1 MLFNKHSETKQRFGI
16 RKLTIGATSVLLST
30 LFLTVNNGQK
40 VHAATDET
48 VTNADNKSGTEDNAV
63 TTENSETEDKAQEA
77 ANVTEKTNEDKTAT
91 IEEKQT
97 EVVAKTSEKV
107 GNNATIN
114 KSLEAQASED
124 KTTNAANTEEATKTA
139 NDQKSL
145 LLLTRLKK
153 ANVATSKVAK
163 LAVNIK
169 SAGPSTDG
177 LSDDGLVATDDQG
190 VTLSMNKNTLGEG
203 GQLGNSG
210 ITVKLSGTVSA
221 GDVYNI
227 QVPDFGWGY
236 GIDDSTITTA
246 GALGNFATAKKTNVV
261 IDGQNYANYQ
271 ITFKQGITIDSKGFQ
286 IVLKNGNNYN
296 GQGRPST
303 TIKDGIYDQNIYWS
317 RSSQADPTKI
327 TENSTLSFTRKVETG
342 FNKPTFNL
350 TAPDGNKVTKLEPDT
365 DYQFTLNLNQGT
377 GLNGLTDHTS
387 SQINSARNYGSV
399 ITIPVPGGFVLNQ
412 ALSMQGSQIEDKTT
426 IEQVGGAGGD
436 IIITVPKGSGRQN
449 YEGKPGYKI
458 IGRFTNHPETTTTF
472 TANGNRNGNGNI
484 TVTEKVLTKD
494 GTGTKEIKAVLPPW
508 QITLKGA
515 KDKPSEGEF
524 GVQAWGN
531 NNGNIFTQ
539 TVPTKI
545 ANYFNFTNNSAL
557 AYENNLHL
565 TFDFDDGLAINALS
579 TPKINDID
587 RYGTRS
593 YTYTLTLTDGT
604 KVTGT
609 IDAGGKIDVPTK
621 TMTITAKSHDKDGKE
636 EFKDI
641 VVPVTIK
648 SADLVPNFW
657 AAGAHGDGILNYRTG
672 GNFGT
677 NQLISD
683 ETFMAYGYISDVLN
697 NDLHLP
703 KDTKVKSTLTV
714 SSPAYRPDTK
724 FYATDTQTVMS
735 KDSIKSALWASGKQ
749 DANNRYYSPEID
761 YTKEKYGSIS
771 INVSNDSKKASNRI
785 VEPTFYYVLPAYTNF
800 TGDLTNLLNLN
811 PGITD
816 GDKSKE
822 NIKPK
827 LTSYMVGNQQVI
839 KLDYSGTG
847 FVYDAN
853 KDGNTLPIAI
863 DADAEPGVYK
873 WNVYLFTQTGIVNHD
888 AITNTSDVANKYTQN
903 VVQEAEKAGKSGSL
917 YMIGDG
923 NWEIKTPPVAYAPNT
938 VQGNLDVK
946 SVANGKSDDKGSEE
960 MNYATEIANYSSGSI
975 KDPYMLI
982 NFPQADPVKKCFT
995 FELTGPEKLNSVND
1009 KLTSDDYVVYYS
1021 TEQQD
1026 LPSTKDRGKVP
1037 DMTGYVTS
1045 DQVSDWSKIKSAVIK
1060 FNTTLP
1066 SGSVVGQI
1074 VFKGKDST
1082 LKTDAGKSANFRA
1095 AVMGETLNPFIT
1107 ENTTITVVGKST
1119 VNTRLHYKD
1128 TDGQD
1133 HYINVPTMAKEYNDN
1148 VDTMNSSDFDPNS
1161 IPKELVPDHY
1171 ELVANQT
1178 PSIIN
1183 NEDGNSKDAKAEF
1196 NKTVTYAFDGDI
1208 VQFEL
1213 APKIDKATQSIKH
1226 VVHFVT
1232 NDSSAHQL
1240 FDDQA
1245 VDVTVTQAT
1254 NEVTGKKTYAASYME
1269 NGKEVSLSVTK
1280 LDDGQISIT
1289 FPAATIPS
1297 SKEYYVVD
1305 NTKDQAN
1312 ALTHTFTFTAN
1323 SNPTIEN
1330 FVKYAPVKQELQVQV
1345 YDDDSKK
1352 ALDTKDTG
1360 ATVDFIG
1367 NSNAPFPTD
1376 DLQANLNKLKTYYE
1390 AKHYIVTLPSAS
1402 GSFDD
1407 TNNGPGKDNDVQVIE
1422 VHLTHAKDVKTEQV
1436 NAVRNVTYSG
1446 AGDLTPAEKT
1456 DTAQNV
1462 FSRTVT
1468 TDLVTNIVTKSQW
1481 TGSHTFAGIDTP
1493 SVAGYHSDKAVAG
1506 NIEVTADSLN
1516 KANEATLAKLMK
1528 NGVVVSDHVT
1538 YAPDHQELKI
1548 RVHDDTTNQD
1558 LSPVTAQSD
1567 LKEHGTTIA
1576 ISADGHTDEATPA
1589 DFSNNI
1595 DELKK
1600 YYESKGYKIV
1610 STSEVPAKF
1619 DNTSNGDSLTDKTP
1633 QYVDIHLEHAL
1644 KLEKESKEITRTI
1657 NFYDQDQNKLIHD
1670 ANPNLPQ
1677 YQQTVTQIVKFE
1689 RYIVRDE
1696 VTGQIIGY
1704 ATPSQV
1710 TFNNGKA
1717 QLAQKDDYTHA
1728 TGESSDKTAGFVSPA
1743 NYDKYNSYNN
1753 YDLSRYGY
1761 EAPTDVD
1768 GNSYSQVAAATP
1780 KPTDSNSVVNV
1791 YYREKVV
1798 TVTVDN
1804 PPTPGTPIVSGSDVR
1819 YPKND
1824 WNKQAATSESTRII
1838 HYIYDDKTFVNGKNV
1853 SLQPVPGL
1861 NDIKQAVTY
1870 AQSATINLVTGEVH
1884 YRGDWEPYSSS
1895 TTNQKGEVT
1904 TTKDSDSYAKV
1915 SSPNYKTNP
1924 ELKGY
1929 TPHQEIVNAANA
1941 THGANAGDVFVR
1953 YVANKSLV
1961 QVEYVD
1967 KDTGDTLKVDKKTGK
1982 SGETFTYST
1991 ADLIKEY
1998 EKQGYKLDHDGYTAN
2013 DGDLNQS
2020 TFDSYDDVPDDQY
2033 PAEIKQKWT
2042 VSLKHK
2048 TIPVT
2053 SDQPKDSTEKITTPD
2068 GYDHNYPNGVGQN
2081 DLNNTVKRTISF
2093 IYTDKPEQAFPSVEQ
2108 DVSYK
2113 RDATI
2118 DLVKL
2123 AKGDKDAVTYSNWE
2137 PAEAGKESFDKNE
2150 VKVVSGYIA
2159 DYEVVP
2165 SQDVPKDKTGKAEN
2179 GQNVVVRYSPVG
2191 KIIPV
2196 YKNGTRIPKAPN
2208 PSYNNDFKDPTRITN
2223 TPVPE
2228 IPGYHAEIS
2237 EVTPDP
2243 DNPGKDT
2250 EVVYVKNKQTIDL
2263 TYVDT
2268 TTNTTLTTQAN
2279 VAQGDSD
2286 SAIPASVT
2294 DTLRATTQS
2303 YLDKGYVVDDSKT
2316 PATVPA
2322 NFDSSSQNPDGT
2334 DAVHQVVTV
2343 YLKHGKETI
2352 TSDDPKNPGDPIN
2365 EKDPNGAKYPP
2376 EASKSNLAISSQNI
2390 VHYEGAGEQTP
2401 KESVV
2406 KDNNTLTRT
2415 VTIDKVTGK
2424 VLEISAWQGEK
2435 NYENVAT
2442 PVVNGYFAD
2451 KKTAGESKVTT
2462 ADVER
2467 AKDGMITNETTV
2479 VYKPMGKI
2487 IPVDKKG
2494 NPIPNSPRP
2503 IFNNDPQ
2510 DPTKASK
2517 TNTPEIPGYH
2527 LEKSDETVITPDNPG
2542 KDREVVYVADN
2553 QKVLI
2558 QVYDKDS
2565 KTPDQPLDTGKTNVT
2580 VSFNGDSFTNF
2591 PTSAATSVDDLIKYY
2606 GSRGYK
2612 VKNKPTAEELAA
2624 KFDGDQ
2630 TVDQYLKLT
2639 LVHDTETITGENPKK
2654 VGDPINP
2661 ADPDSKKY
2669 GEQTSKENLVI
2680 ASEVIIEYEDAGDNT
2695 PKPLI
2700 RNNDTTLTRSVT
2712 IDKVTG
2718 NVLSTTDWTGG
2729 TNYPGVATLKIPGY
2743 TADLESAGKVSI
2755 TPADHKD
2762 AVNGVI
2768 TRKFK
2773 VVYTPE
2779 KQELQLK
2786 VYDQDLDKYLGGTD
2800 SFYGLTD
2807 QEVGE
2812 DPQTRLDELKKQFAE
2827 WGYGIVGVPEL
2838 AKNYDNTEN
2847 GISDQ
2852 DNKPQVFVLVVKHH
2866 IETVTPDDPKTPD
2879 DKIPSTNQNY
2889 PGGLTETDLSKTITR
2904 TIIVHMPDGSTKEI
2918 KQEVVYTRTATVDSV
2933 TKEVTYTDWTS
2944 KNSNWSEY
2952 QSPDIPGY
2960 TVDIEKVELAKVPV
2974 DGHDVTV
2981 EINYTA
2987 DPVPDEPVN
2996 PSNPGNPGTTTP
3008 DQPQQ
3013 PGKPTDPTKPSEP
3026 NKPSKPGQPTNPDHP
3041 TKPTKPVTP
3050 AKPDQTHD
3058 QHGKVNG
3065 KTDLNG
3071 FVHGISDEKA
3081 GAVAGASDNAQAGT
3095 KKLPQTSGESGWQAS
3110 LLGMGL
3116 FFISLFG
3123 FKKKKEDE

>member
-1 MLFNKHSETKQRFGI
+1 MLFNKHAETKQRFGI

-30 LFLTVNNGQK
+30 LFLTINNSQK
-40 VHAATDET
+40 AQAATAENGSSTTSSLEQKDS
-48 VTNADNKSGTEDNAV
+48 KSTSN
-63 TTENSETEDKAQEA
+63 Q
-77 ANVTEKTNEDKTAT
+77 NVTDPSAGNTQNSSPNQNRGGTADTTNGVEKTSATSDTAENTAKNTAT
-91 IEEKQT
+91 T
-97 EVVAKTSEKV
+97 DLD
-107 GNNATIN
+107 G
-114 KSLEAQASED
+114 
-124 KTTNAANTEEATKTA
+124 KTA
-139 NDQKSL
+139 NEAAINKEVTDKP
-145 LLLTRLKK
+145 LKDDGQDK
-153 ANVATSKVAK
+153 AAVEKVAAANMK
-163 LAVNIK
+163 FAAK
-169 SAGPSTDG
+169 PPASPSTPV
-177 LSDDGLVATDDQG
+177 LSQDSHDKNMS
-190 VTLSMNKNTLGEG
+190 LS
-203 GQLGNSG
+203 
-210 ITVKLSGTVSA
+210 
-221 GDVYNI
+221 
-227 QVPDFGWGY
+227 
-236 GIDDSTITTA
+236 
-246 GALGNFATAKKTNVV
+246 
-261 IDGQNYANYQ
+261 
-271 ITFKQGITIDSKGFQ
+271 
-286 IVLKNGNNYN
+286 
-296 GQGRPST
+296 
-303 TIKDGIYDQNIYWS
+303 
-317 RSSQADPTKI
+317 
-327 TENSTLSFTRKVETG
+327 
-342 FNKPTFNL
+342 
-350 TAPDGNKVTKLEPDT
+350 
-365 DYQFTLNLNQGT
+365 
-377 GLNGLTDHTS
+377 
-387 SQINSARNYGSV
+387 INSAELSNKTYDPEVITLNATNVHAGDKIVIKVKKGSAYDLKGENLPVGTVTFHDKDDYRVYELNITATGGKLAYKIIATKYNNYWGQPAPMPDTGVTNKDIQWSVNGQDQAPLSFKQTIIPQLTADTVYIANSYGAGYGAVSSTIKKVIPNQDYNFVYKMTENNGIIHDGSYASNNIHSAVNYGST
-399 ITIPVPGGFVLNQ
+399 ITIPVPENFLLNHDTTIK
-412 ALSMQGSQIEDKTT
+412 ANTELGLIDKGNADSQIT
-426 IEQVGGAGGD
+426 ITQAGIGQD
-436 IIITVPKGSGRQN
+436 IIITVPKGRSKQGADGQQPYVLNGKFVYDQNNLPEHDTTVEAKGNSVIDQTYTADGQKIQATGGVFKVTIAGKDYKPQSGDLN
-449 YEGKPGYKI
+449 LGVGGAVNNNELLLDSNPTNDPKVVNWFTYNNNSNGITDAKI
-458 IGRFTNHPETTTTF
+458 QLDLADGLHVTGIKTPKDLGTIYN
-472 TANGNRNGNGNI
+472 NIGNI
-484 TVTEKVLTKD
+484 K
-494 GTGTKEIKAVLPPW
+494 
-508 QITLKGA
+508 
-515 KDKPSEGEF
+515 
-524 GVQAWGN
+524 
-531 NNGNIFTQ
+531 
-539 TVPTKI
+539 
-545 ANYFNFTNNSAL
+545 
-557 AYENNLHL
+557 
-565 TFDFDDGLAINALS
+565 
-579 TPKINDID
+579 
-587 RYGTRS
+587 S
-593 YTYTLTLTDGT
+593 YTYEITLTNGKKVTGTVTAGETVSSTDNVGIRSIIFTPDTKTIGRNTKTDGLPNVGKISDQTANLSQNLFIAYGNLNDTYDDGT
-604 KVTGT
+604 KVKVDDKLTSSIT
-609 IDAGGKIDVPTK
+609 IFGSNF
-621 TMTITAKSHDKDGKE
+621 KSKPDG
-636 EFKDI
+636 
-641 VVPVTIK
+641 
-648 SADLVPNFW
+648 
-657 AAGAHGDGILNYRTG
+657 
-672 GNFGT
+672 
-677 NQLISD
+677 
-683 ETFMAYGYISDVLN
+683 
-697 NDLHLP
+697 
-703 KDTKVKSTLTV
+703 TKVV
-714 SSPAYRPDTK
+714 SYTASG
-724 FYATDTQTVMS
+724 TQTIIDSS
-735 KDSIKSALWASGKQ
+735 KFTASLGTWTYQPSTNPGQQSAGEISLNGGGSG
-749 DANNRYYSPEID
+749 NYSYI
-761 YTKEKYGSIS
+761 Y
-771 INVSNDSKKASNRI
+771 
-785 VEPTFYYVLPAYTNF
+785 EPIFYYVVPGNAVFSGNSV
-800 TGDLTNLLNLN
+800 DRLNKN
-811 PGITD
+811 GNQSPSPIV
-816 GDKSKE
+816 
-822 NIKPK
+822 
-827 LTSYMVGNQQVI
+827 TSYLVNGHQIVKVDYTGTNYQYNTATGANDSLHLDNANNQ
-839 KLDYSGTG
+839 TG
-847 FVYDAN
+847 
-853 KDGNTLPIAI
+853 KTLPWEVYIYSKDIKIVTSGAKGQFLT
-863 DADAEPGVYK
+863 ASDAE
-873 WNVYLFTQTGIVNHD
+873 
-888 AITNTSDVANKYTQN
+888 
-903 VVQEAEKAGKSGSL
+903 KSGSSL
-917 YMIGDG
+917 KLDPNKFYYIGGG
-923 NWEIKTPPVAYAPNT
+923 NWTTATASAMVMA
-938 VQGNLDVK
+938 D
-946 SVANGKSDDKGSEE
+946 SANGNKNNGLYFQQASSDDKGTNQMSFRVNVV
-960 MNYATEIANYSSGSI
+960 NYDTQSDLRDAVGFVNLPTIGYNNSTLNFSLSGPVDAN
-975 KDPYMLI
+975 DQTVL
-982 NFPQADPVKKCFT
+982 
-995 FELTGPEKLNSVND
+995 
-1009 KLTSDDYVVYYS
+1009 YS
-1021 TEQQD
+1021 TTTTD
-1026 LPSTKDRGKVP
+1026 LPTDLHTKTPSTDNFLTEDQVKEKIAKGEMSWSDIKSIAIKYDTVKANTATKDIYIHGIDKNIA
-1037 DMTGYVTS
+1037 
-1045 DQVSDWSKIKSAVIK
+1045 Q
-1060 FNTTLP
+1060 
-1066 SGSVVGQI
+1066 
-1074 VFKGKDST
+1074 
-1082 LKTDAGKSANFRA
+1082 DAGKVGKLAWGLYGGNGMPPLVNKNASK
-1095 AVMGETLNPFIT
+1095 
-1107 ENTTITVVGKST
+1107 ITVSGTST
-1119 VNTRLHYKD
+1119 IDVRLHYKD
-1128 TDGQD
+1128 PDKKDQ
-1133 HYINVPTMAKEYNDN
+1133 YINVPSMSKTYKDNDN
-1148 VDTMNSSDFDPNS
+1148 DHPMNESDFSQYS
-1161 IPKELVPDHY
+1161 IPTELIPKGY
-1171 ELVANQT
+1171 ELVLKDGQAVK
-1178 PSIIN
+1178 SIIN
-1183 NEDGNSKDAKAEF
+1183 NGGKTWTTDAPDGSAQF
-1196 NKTVTYAFDGDI
+1196 GKTVIYNFDHDT

-1213 APKIDKATQSIKH
+1213 TPKIDKATQSIKH

-1305 NTKDQAN
+1305 NTEDQAN

-1323 SNPTIEN
+1323 SNSTIEN
-1330 FVKYAPVKQELQVQV
+1330 FIKYAPVKQKLQVQV
-1345 YDDDSKK
+1345 YDDDSKT

-1360 ATVDFIG
+1360 AKIEFIG
-1367 NSNAPFPTD
+1367 NSNAAFPTN
-1376 DLQANLNKLKTYYE
+1376 LQTNLDKLKTYYE
-1390 AKHYIVTLPSAS
+1390 GKNYIVTLPSAS
-1402 GSFDD
+1402 GNFDD
-1407 TNNGPGKDNDVQVIE
+1407 TDNGPDKDKKVQVIE

-1468 TDLVTNIVTKSQW
+1468 TDKVTNEVTKSQW
-1481 TGSHTFAGIDTP
+1481 TGSHTFAGVATP
-1493 SVAGYHSDKAVAG
+1493 AVSGYHADKALAG

-1516 KANEATLAKLMK
+1516 KADTATLAELMK

-1567 LKEHGTTIA
+1567 LKDTIA

-1595 DELKK
+1595 DKLKK
-1600 YYESKGYKIV
+1600 YYKSKGYEIV

-1619 DNTSNGDSLTDKTP
+1619 DNTSNGTSTTDKTP

-1677 YQQTVTQIVKFE
+1677 YQQTVTQIVKFD

-1710 TFNNGKA
+1710 TVDSTGQA
-1717 QLAQKDDYTHA
+1717 QLVQKDGYTHA

-1780 KPTDSNSVVNV
+1780 KATDSDSVVNV
-1791 YYREKVV
+1791 YYHEKVV

-1804 PPTPGTPIVSGSDVR
+1804 PPTPGTPIVPGSDVR

-1824 WNKQAATSESTRII
+1824 WNKQTATSESTRII
-1838 HYIYDDKTFVNGKNV
+1838 HYIYDDNTFVNGKDV
-1853 SLQPVPGL
+1853 SRQPVPGL
-1861 NDIKQAVTY
+1861 DDIKQTVTFT
-1870 AQSATINLVTGEVH
+1870 QSAKINLVTGVVS
-1884 YRGDWEPYSSS
+1884 YQGDWKP
-1895 TTNQKGEVT
+1895 
-1904 TTKDSDSYAKV
+1904 KDSSIYAEV
-1915 SSPNYKTNP
+1915 VSPNYKTNP
-1924 ELKGY
+1924 SLTGY
-1929 TPHQEIVNAANA
+1929 TPHQEIVNAAKA
-1941 THGANAGDVFVR
+1941 TYGANAGDVFVR
-1953 YVANKSLV
+1953 YVANNSLV

-1998 EKQGYKLDHDGYTAN
+1998 EKQGYELDHDGYTLN
-2013 DGDLNQS
+2013 DGHLNQL
-2020 TFDSYDDVPDDQY
+2020 TFDSYDDVTYGQY

-2042 VSLKHK
+2042 VYLTHK
-2048 TIPVT
+2048 KLTVT
-2053 SDQPKDSTEKITTPD
+2053 SDQPKDSTEKITTSH
-2068 GYDHNYPNGVGQN
+2068 GYDHNYPSGVGQN

-2093 IYTDKPEQAFPSVEQ
+2093 VYTDKPDGPFPFPSVEQ
-2108 DVSYK
+2108 DVSYRRK
-2113 RDATI
+2113 ATI

-2137 PAEAGKESFDKNE
+2137 PAEAGKESFTKNPVP
-2150 VKVVSGYIA
+2150 VKTSYVA

-2179 GQNVVVRYSPVG
+2179 GQNVVVKYSPVG

-2196 YKNGTRIPKAPN
+2196 DKEGNTIPGAPT
-2208 PSYNNDFKDPTRITN
+2208 PSYSNDSHDPTKVTN

-2237 EVTPDP
+2237 EVTP
-2243 DNPGKDT
+2243 NPNKPVENT
-2250 EVVYVKNKQTIDL
+2250 KVVYVKNKQTIDL

-2268 TTNTTLTTQAN
+2268 TTNKTLTTQAN

-2294 DTLRATTQS
+2294 DTLNATTQS
-2303 YLDKGYVVDDSKT
+2303 YLDKGYVIDASK
-2316 PATVPA
+2316 PQATVPT

-2334 DAVHQVVTV
+2334 DAEHQVVTV
-2343 YLKHGKETI
+2343 YLTHGKETI
-2352 TSDDPKNPGDPIN
+2352 TANDPKNPGDPIN

-2376 EASKSNLAISSQNI
+2376 EASKSNLTISSQNI
-2390 VHYEGAGEQTP
+2390 VHYKGAGEQTP
-2401 KESVV
+2401 KDSVV
-2406 KDNNTLTRT
+2406 TDDNTLTRT
-2415 VTIDKVTGK
+2415 VTIDKVTGD
-2424 VLEISAWQGEK
+2424 VLPETSAWQGEK
-2435 NYENVAT
+2435 DYDDVAT
-2442 PVVNGYFAD
+2442 PVVTGYFAD
-2451 KKTAGESKVTT
+2451 KKTAGESKATT

-2467 AKDGMITNETTV
+2467 AKDGVITNETTV

-2487 IPVDKKG
+2487 IPVDKNG

-2527 LEKSDETVITPDNPG
+2527 TEISEVTPDPDNPG
-2542 KDREVVYVADN
+2542 KDREVVYVADS

-2565 KTPDQPLDTGKTNVT
+2565 KTPNQPLDTSKTNVT

-2591 PTSAATSVDDLIKYY
+2591 PTSAATSVDDLIKYCE
-2606 GSRGYK
+2606 SCGYK
-2612 VKNKPTAEELAA
+2612 VENKPTAEELAA
-2624 KFDGDQ
+2624 KFDGDK

-2680 ASEVIIEYEDAGDNT
+2680 ASEVTIDYDGAGKKT
-2695 PKPLI
+2695 PTKSV
-2700 RNNDTTLTRSVT
+2700 RTNDRALTRSVT

-2718 NVLSTTDWTGG
+2718 AVISTSDWTGG
-2729 TNYPGVATLKIPGY
+2729 ANYDAVTTPKIPGY
-2743 TADLESAGKVSI
+2743 TADLESAGKASI
-2755 TPADHKD
+2755 TPADYND

-2786 VYDQDLDKYLGGTD
+2786 IYDQDLDKYLGGTD
-2800 SFYGLTD
+2800 SFYGWTD

-2827 WGYGIVGVPEL
+2827 WGFDIVEVPKL

-2847 GISDQ
+2847 GTSDQ
-2852 DNKPQVFVLVVKHH
+2852 DNKSQVFVLVVKHH
-2866 IETVTPDDPKTPD
+2866 IETVTPDDPKTPE
-2879 DKIPSTNQNY
+2879 DKIPNTNQNY
-2889 PGGLTETDLSKTITR
+2889 PSGLTETDLSKTITR

-3026 NKPSKPGQPTNPDHP
+3026 NKPSNPGRPTNPNHP

-3058 QHGKVNG
+3058 QHSKVNG
-3065 KTDLNG
+3065 ETDLNG
-3071 FVHGISDEKA
+3071 FVDGISDEKA
-3081 GAVAGASDNAQAGT
+3081 GAVAGASDNAQAGA

>member
-1 MLFNKHSETKQRFGI
+1 MLFNKHAETKQRFGI

-30 LFLTVNNGQK
+30 LFLTINNSQK
-40 VHAATDET
+40 AQAATAENGSST
-48 VTNADNKSGTEDNAV
+48 TNSNNYLEQKDSKSTGN
-63 TTENSETEDKAQEA
+63 Q
-77 ANVTEKTNEDKTAT
+77 NVTDQSAGNAQNSSPNQNRGGTTDTTNGVEKTSATSDTAENTAT
-91 IEEKQT
+91 T
-97 EVVAKTSEKV
+97 DLD
-107 GNNATIN
+107 G
-114 KSLEAQASED
+114 
-124 KTTNAANTEEATKTA
+124 KTA
-139 NDQKSL
+139 NEAAINKEVTDKP
-145 LLLTRLKK
+145 LKDDGQDK
-153 ANVATSKVAK
+153 AAAANMKFAAK
-163 LAVNIK
+163 PPA
-169 SAGPSTDG
+169 SPSTPA
-177 LSDDGLVATDDQG
+177 LSQDSHDKNMS
-190 VTLSMNKNTLGEG
+190 LS
-203 GQLGNSG
+203 
-210 ITVKLSGTVSA
+210 
-221 GDVYNI
+221 
-227 QVPDFGWGY
+227 
-236 GIDDSTITTA
+236 
-246 GALGNFATAKKTNVV
+246 
-261 IDGQNYANYQ
+261 
-271 ITFKQGITIDSKGFQ
+271 
-286 IVLKNGNNYN
+286 
-296 GQGRPST
+296 
-303 TIKDGIYDQNIYWS
+303 
-317 RSSQADPTKI
+317 
-327 TENSTLSFTRKVETG
+327 
-342 FNKPTFNL
+342 
-350 TAPDGNKVTKLEPDT
+350 
-365 DYQFTLNLNQGT
+365 
-377 GLNGLTDHTS
+377 
-387 SQINSARNYGSV
+387 INSAELSNKTYDPEVITLNATNVHAGDKIVIKVKKGSAYDLKGENLPVGTVTFHDKDDYRVYELNITATGGKLAYKIIATKYNNYWGQPSPMPDTGVTNKDIQWSVNGQDQAPLSFKQTIIPQLTADTVYIANSYGAGYGAVSSTIKKVIPNQDYNFVYKMTENNGIIHDGSYASNNIHSAVNYGST
-399 ITIPVPGGFVLNQ
+399 ITIPVPENFLLNHDTTIK
-412 ALSMQGSQIEDKTT
+412 ANTELGLIDKGNADSQIT
-426 IEQVGGAGGD
+426 ITQAGIGQD
-436 IIITVPKGSGRQN
+436 IIITVPKGRSKQGADGQQPYVLNGKFVYDQNNLPEHDTTVEAKGNSVIDQTYTADGQKIQATGGVFKVTIAGKDYKPQSGDLN
-449 YEGKPGYKI
+449 LGVGGAVNNNELLLDSNPTNDPKVVNWFTYNNNSNGITDAKI
-458 IGRFTNHPETTTTF
+458 QLDLADGLHVTGIKTPKDLGTIYN
-472 TANGNRNGNGNI
+472 NIGNI
-484 TVTEKVLTKD
+484 K
-494 GTGTKEIKAVLPPW
+494 
-508 QITLKGA
+508 
-515 KDKPSEGEF
+515 
-524 GVQAWGN
+524 
-531 NNGNIFTQ
+531 
-539 TVPTKI
+539 
-545 ANYFNFTNNSAL
+545 
-557 AYENNLHL
+557 
-565 TFDFDDGLAINALS
+565 
-579 TPKINDID
+579 
-587 RYGTRS
+587 S
-593 YTYTLTLTDGT
+593 YTYEITLTNGKKVTGTVTAGETVSSTDNVGIRSIIFTPDTKTIGRNTKTDGLPNVGKISDQTANLSQNLFIAYGNLNDTYDDGTTKVKVDDKLTSSITIFGSNFKSKPDGT
-604 KVTGT
+604 KV
-609 IDAGGKIDVPTK
+609 VSH
-621 TMTITAKSHDKDGKE
+621 TASG
-636 EFKDI
+636 
-641 VVPVTIK
+641 
-648 SADLVPNFW
+648 
-657 AAGAHGDGILNYRTG
+657 
-672 GNFGT
+672 
-677 NQLISD
+677 
-683 ETFMAYGYISDVLN
+683 
-697 NDLHLP
+697 
-703 KDTKVKSTLTV
+703 
-714 SSPAYRPDTK
+714 
-724 FYATDTQTVMS
+724 TQTIIDSS
-735 KDSIKSALWASGKQ
+735 KFTASLGTWTHQPHTNPGQQNAGEIALSGGGSG
-749 DANNRYYSPEID
+749 NYSYI
-761 YTKEKYGSIS
+761 Y
-771 INVSNDSKKASNRI
+771 
-785 VEPTFYYVLPAYTNF
+785 EPIFYYVVPGNAVFSGNSV
-800 TGDLTNLLNLN
+800 DRLNKN
-811 PGITD
+811 GNQSPSPIV
-816 GDKSKE
+816 
-822 NIKPK
+822 
-827 LTSYMVGNQQVI
+827 TSYLVNGHQIVKVDYTGTNYQYNTATGANDSLHLDNANNQ
-839 KLDYSGTG
+839 TG
-847 FVYDAN
+847 
-853 KDGNTLPIAI
+853 KTLPWEVYIYSKDIKIVTSGAKGQFLT
-863 DADAEPGVYK
+863 ASDAE
-873 WNVYLFTQTGIVNHD
+873 
-888 AITNTSDVANKYTQN
+888 
-903 VVQEAEKAGKSGSL
+903 KSGSSL
-917 YMIGDG
+917 KLDPNKFYYIGGG
-923 NWEIKTPPVAYAPNT
+923 NWTTATASAMVMA
-938 VQGNLDVK
+938 D
-946 SVANGKSDDKGSEE
+946 SANGNKNNGLYFQQASSDDKGTNQMSFRVNVV
-960 MNYATEIANYSSGSI
+960 NYDTQSDLRDAVGFVNLPTIGYNNSTLNFSLSGPVDAN
-975 KDPYMLI
+975 DQTVL
-982 NFPQADPVKKCFT
+982 
-995 FELTGPEKLNSVND
+995 
-1009 KLTSDDYVVYYS
+1009 YS
-1021 TEQQD
+1021 TTTTD
-1026 LPSTKDRGKVP
+1026 LPTDLHTKTPSTDNFLTEDQVKEKIAKGEMSWSDIKSIAIKYDTVKANTATKDIYIHGIDKNIA
-1037 DMTGYVTS
+1037 
-1045 DQVSDWSKIKSAVIK
+1045 Q
-1060 FNTTLP
+1060 
-1066 SGSVVGQI
+1066 
-1074 VFKGKDST
+1074 
-1082 LKTDAGKSANFRA
+1082 DAGKVGKLAWGLYGGNGMPPLVNKNASK
-1095 AVMGETLNPFIT
+1095 
-1107 ENTTITVVGKST
+1107 ITVSGTST
-1119 VNTRLHYKD
+1119 IDVRLHYKD
-1128 TDGQD
+1128 PDKKDQ
-1133 HYINVPTMAKEYNDN
+1133 YINVPSMSKTYKDNDN
-1148 VDTMNSSDFDPNS
+1148 DHPMNESDFSQYS
-1161 IPKELVPDHY
+1161 IPTELIPKGY
-1171 ELVANQT
+1171 ELVLKDGQAVK
-1178 PSIIN
+1178 SIIN
-1183 NEDGNSKDAKAEF
+1183 NGGKTWTTDAPDGSAQF
-1196 NKTVTYAFDGDI
+1196 GKTVIYNFDHDT

-1213 APKIDKATQSIKH
+1213 TPKIDNATQSIKH

-1254 NEVTGKKTYAASYME
+1254 NEVTGQKTYAASYME
-1269 NGKEVSLSVTK
+1269 NRKKVDLSVTK

-1305 NTKDQAN
+1305 NTEDQAN

-1323 SNPTIEN
+1323 SNSTIEN

-1345 YDDDSKK
+1345 YDDDSKTT
-1352 ALDTKDTG
+1352 LDTTDTG

-1367 NSNAPFPTD
+1367 NSNAAFPTD
-1376 DLQANLNKLKTYYE
+1376 DLQTNLDKLKTYYE
-1390 AKHYIVTLPSAS
+1390 GKNYIVTLPSAS
-1402 GSFDD
+1402 GNFDD
-1407 TNNGPGKDNDVQVIE
+1407 TDNGPDKDKKVQVIE

-1468 TDLVTNIVTKSQW
+1468 TDLVTDIVTRSQW

-1493 SVAGYHSDKAVAG
+1493 SVAGYHADKALAG
-1506 NIEVTADSLN
+1506 NIEVTADKLN
-1516 KANEATLAKLMK
+1516 NADEATLADWMK

-1548 RVHDDTTNQD
+1548 RVHDDTTD
-1558 LSPVTAQSD
+1558 SELSPVTAQSE

-1576 ISADGHTDEATPA
+1576 ISADGHTDEPTPA

-1657 NFYDQDQNKLIHD
+1657 NFYDQDKNQLIQD

-1677 YQQTVTQIVKFE
+1677 YQQTVTQIVKFD

-1710 TFNNGKA
+1710 TVDDTGQA
-1717 QLAQKDDYTHA
+1717 QLVQKDGYTHK

-1743 NYDKYNSYNN
+1743 SYGSYGKYNN

-1780 KPTDSNSVVNV
+1780 KPTDSNSVVNI
-1791 YYREKVV
+1791 YYHEKVV

-1804 PPTPGTPIVSGSDVR
+1804 PPTPGTPIAPGSDVR

-1824 WNKQAATSESTRII
+1824 WNKQTATSESTRII
-1838 HYIYDDKTFVNGKNV
+1838 HYIYDKNTFVNGTNV
-1853 SLQPVPGL
+1853 SDQPVPGL
-1861 NDIKQAVTY
+1861 HDIKQTVTY

-1884 YRGDWEPYSSS
+1884 YQGYWEPYSSS

-1904 TTKDSDSYAKV
+1904 TTKDSDIYDEV

-1929 TPHQEIVNAANA
+1929 TPHQEIVNAAKA

-1953 YVANKSLV
+1953 YVANNSLV

-1998 EKQGYKLDHDGYTAN
+1998 EKQGYELDHDGYTAN

-2020 TFDSYDDVPDDQY
+2020 TFDLYDGVPAGQY

-2042 VSLKHK
+2042 VYLTHK
-2048 TIPVT
+2048 KLTVT
-2053 SDQPKDSTEKITTPD
+2053 SDQPKDSTEKITTSH
-2068 GYDHNYPNGVGQN
+2068 GYDHNYPSGVGQN

-2093 IYTDKPEQAFPSVEQ
+2093 VYTDKPEQAFPSVEQ

-2137 PAEAGKESFDKNE
+2137 PTEAGKESFDKNE
-2150 VKVVSGYIA
+2150 VKVVHGYVA

-2243 DNPGKDT
+2243 DNPDKDT
-2250 EVVYVKNKQTIDL
+2250 EVVYV
-2263 TYVDT
+2263 
-2268 TTNTTLTTQAN
+2268 A
-2279 VAQGDSD
+2279 DS
-2286 SAIPASVT
+2286 
-2294 DTLRATTQS
+2294 
-2303 YLDKGYVVDDSKT
+2303 
-2316 PATVPA
+2316 
-2322 NFDSSSQNPDGT
+2322 
-2334 DAVHQVVTV
+2334 
-2343 YLKHGKETI
+2343 
-2352 TSDDPKNPGDPIN
+2352 
-2365 EKDPNGAKYPP
+2365 
-2376 EASKSNLAISSQNI
+2376 
-2390 VHYEGAGEQTP
+2390 
-2401 KESVV
+2401 
-2406 KDNNTLTRT
+2406 
-2415 VTIDKVTGK
+2415 
-2424 VLEISAWQGEK
+2424 
-2435 NYENVAT
+2435 
-2442 PVVNGYFAD
+2442 
-2451 KKTAGESKVTT
+2451 
-2462 ADVER
+2462 
-2467 AKDGMITNETTV
+2467 
-2479 VYKPMGKI
+2479 
-2487 IPVDKKG
+2487 
-2494 NPIPNSPRP
+2494 
-2503 IFNNDPQ
+2503 
-2510 DPTKASK
+2510 
-2517 TNTPEIPGYH
+2517 
-2527 LEKSDETVITPDNPG
+2527 
-2542 KDREVVYVADN
+2542 

-2565 KTPDQPLDTGKTNVT
+2565 KTPNQPLDTSKTNVT

-2606 GSRGYK
+2606 ESCGYK
-2612 VKNKPTAEELAA
+2612 VENKPTAEELAA
-2624 KFDGDQ
+2624 KFDGDK

-2680 ASEVIIEYEDAGDNT
+2680 ASEVTIDYDGAGKKT
-2695 PKPLI
+2695 PTKSV
-2700 RNNDTTLTRSVT
+2700 RTNDRALTRSVT

-2718 NVLSTTDWTGG
+2718 AVISTSDWTGG
-2729 TNYPGVATLKIPGY
+2729 ANYDAVTTPKIPGY
-2743 TADLESAGKVSI
+2743 TADLESAGKASI
-2755 TPADHKD
+2755 TPADYND

-2768 TRKFK
+2768 TRKVK

-2786 VYDQDLDKYLGGTD
+2786 VYDQDLDKYLGKTD

-2827 WGYGIVGVPEL
+2827 RGFDIVEVPEL

-2847 GISDQ
+2847 GTSDQ

-2879 DKIPSTNQNY
+2879 DKIPNTNQNY

-2944 KNSNWSEY
+2944 KNSNWPEY
-2952 QSPDIPGY
+2952 QSPDVPGY

-3026 NKPSKPGQPTNPDHP
+3026 NKPSKPGRPTNPNRP

-3058 QHGKVNG
+3058 QYSKVNG
-3065 KTDLNG
+3065 ETDLNG

-3081 GAVAGASDNAQAGT
+3081 GAVAGASDNAQAGA

>member
-1 MLFNKHSETKQRFGI
+1 MLFNKHAETKQRFGI

-30 LFLTVNNGQK
+30 LFLTINNSQK
-40 VHAATDET
+40 VQAATAENGSSTTNSNNYLEQKDSKST
-48 VTNADNKSGTEDNAV
+48 SNQNVTDPSAGNTQNSSPNQNRGGTADTTNGVEKTSATSDTAENTAKNTATTDLDGKTANEAAINKEVTDKPLKDDGQDKAKAADNKVA
-63 TTENSETEDKAQEA
+63 A
-77 ANVTEKTNEDKTAT
+77 ANMKFAAKPAASTSTPVLSQDSHDK
-91 IEEKQT
+91 
-97 EVVAKTSEKV
+97 SM
-107 GNNATIN
+107 
-114 KSLEAQASED
+114 SLS
-124 KTTNAANTEEATKTA
+124 
-139 NDQKSL
+139 
-145 LLLTRLKK
+145 
-153 ANVATSKVAK
+153 
-163 LAVNIK
+163 
-169 SAGPSTDG
+169 
-177 LSDDGLVATDDQG
+177 
-190 VTLSMNKNTLGEG
+190 
-203 GQLGNSG
+203 
-210 ITVKLSGTVSA
+210 
-221 GDVYNI
+221 
-227 QVPDFGWGY
+227 
-236 GIDDSTITTA
+236 
-246 GALGNFATAKKTNVV
+246 
-261 IDGQNYANYQ
+261 
-271 ITFKQGITIDSKGFQ
+271 
-286 IVLKNGNNYN
+286 
-296 GQGRPST
+296 
-303 TIKDGIYDQNIYWS
+303 
-317 RSSQADPTKI
+317 
-327 TENSTLSFTRKVETG
+327 
-342 FNKPTFNL
+342 
-350 TAPDGNKVTKLEPDT
+350 
-365 DYQFTLNLNQGT
+365 
-377 GLNGLTDHTS
+377 
-387 SQINSARNYGSV
+387 INSAELSNKTYDPEVITLNATNVHAGDEIVIKVKRGSAYYLTGENLPVGTVTYHDQDDGYRVYELNITASGKFKYKITAEKYNNYHGQPSPMPDTGVTNKDIQWSVNGQDQAQLSFKQTIIPQLTADTVYIANSYGAGYGAVSSTIKKVIPNQDYNFVYKMTESNGIIHDGSYASNNIHSAVNYGST
-399 ITIPVPGGFVLNQ
+399 ITIPVPENFLLNHDTTIK
-412 ALSMQGSQIEDKTT
+412 ANTELGLIDKGNANSQIT
-426 IEQVGGAGGD
+426 ITQAGIGQD
-436 IIITVPKGSGRQN
+436 IIITVPKGRSKQGADGQQPYVLNGKFVYDQNNLPEHDTTVEAKGNSVIDQTYTADGQKIQATGGVFKVTIAGKDYKPQSGDLN
-449 YEGKPGYKI
+449 LGVGGAVNNNELLLDSNPTNDPKVVNWFTYNNNSNGITDAKI
-458 IGRFTNHPETTTTF
+458 QLDLADGLHVTGIKTPKDLGTIYN
-472 TANGNRNGNGNI
+472 NIGNI
-484 TVTEKVLTKD
+484 K
-494 GTGTKEIKAVLPPW
+494 
-508 QITLKGA
+508 
-515 KDKPSEGEF
+515 
-524 GVQAWGN
+524 
-531 NNGNIFTQ
+531 
-539 TVPTKI
+539 
-545 ANYFNFTNNSAL
+545 
-557 AYENNLHL
+557 
-565 TFDFDDGLAINALS
+565 
-579 TPKINDID
+579 
-587 RYGTRS
+587 S
-593 YTYTLTLTDGT
+593 YTYEITLTNGKKVTGTVTAGETVSSTDNVGIRSIIFTPDTKTIGRNTKTDGLPNVGKISDQTANLSQNLFIAYGNLNDTYDDGTTKVKVDDKLTSSITIFGSNFKSKPDGT
-604 KVTGT
+604 KV
-609 IDAGGKIDVPTK
+609 VSY
-621 TMTITAKSHDKDGKE
+621 TASG
-636 EFKDI
+636 
-641 VVPVTIK
+641 
-648 SADLVPNFW
+648 
-657 AAGAHGDGILNYRTG
+657 
-672 GNFGT
+672 
-677 NQLISD
+677 
-683 ETFMAYGYISDVLN
+683 
-697 NDLHLP
+697 
-703 KDTKVKSTLTV
+703 
-714 SSPAYRPDTK
+714 
-724 FYATDTQTVMS
+724 TQTIIDSS
-735 KDSIKSALWASGKQ
+735 KFTASLGTWTYQPHTNPGQQNAGEIALSGGGSG
-749 DANNRYYSPEID
+749 NYSYI
-761 YTKEKYGSIS
+761 Y
-771 INVSNDSKKASNRI
+771 
-785 VEPTFYYVLPAYTNF
+785 EPIFYYVVPGNAVFSGNSV
-800 TGDLTNLLNLN
+800 DRLNKN
-811 PGITD
+811 GNQSPSPIV
-816 GDKSKE
+816 
-822 NIKPK
+822 
-827 LTSYMVGNQQVI
+827 TSYLVNGHQIVKVDYTGTNYQYNTATGANDSLHLDNANNQ
-839 KLDYSGTG
+839 TG
-847 FVYDAN
+847 
-853 KDGNTLPIAI
+853 KTLPWEVYIYSKDIKIVTSGAKGQFLT
-863 DADAEPGVYK
+863 ASDAE
-873 WNVYLFTQTGIVNHD
+873 
-888 AITNTSDVANKYTQN
+888 
-903 VVQEAEKAGKSGSL
+903 KSGSSL
-917 YMIGDG
+917 KLDPNKFYYIGGG
-923 NWEIKTPPVAYAPNT
+923 NWSTNAASAVVMGDA
-938 VQGNLDVK
+938 
-946 SVANGKSDDKGSEE
+946 ANGNKNNGLYFQQASSDDKGTNQMSFRVNVV
-960 MNYATEIANYSSGSI
+960 NYDTQSDLRDAVGFVNLPTIGYNNSTLNFSLSGPIDANGQTVLYSTTTTDLPTGVGTATPSTDHFLTEKQVRDEIAKGQMSWSDVKSI
-975 KDPYMLI
+975 AIKYDT
-982 NFPQADPVKKCFT
+982 VKANT
-995 FELTGPEKLNSVND
+995 A
-1009 KLTSDDYVVYYS
+1009 
-1021 TEQQD
+1021 
-1026 LPSTKDRGKVP
+1026 TKDIYIYGTDKNIA
-1037 DMTGYVTS
+1037 
-1045 DQVSDWSKIKSAVIK
+1045 Q
-1060 FNTTLP
+1060 
-1066 SGSVVGQI
+1066 
-1074 VFKGKDST
+1074 
-1082 LKTDAGKSANFRA
+1082 DAGKVGKLAWGLYGGNGMPPLVNKNAS
-1095 AVMGETLNPFIT
+1095 
-1107 ENTTITVVGKST
+1107 TITVSGTST
-1119 VNTRLHYKD
+1119 IDVRLHYKD
-1128 TDGQD
+1128 PDEKDQ
-1133 HYINVPTMAKEYNDN
+1133 YINVPSMSKTYKDNDN
-1148 VDTMNSSDFDPNS
+1148 DHPMNESDFSQS
-1161 IPKELVPDHY
+1161 IPTELIPKGY
-1171 ELVANQT
+1171 ELVLKDGQAVK
-1178 PSIIN
+1178 SIIN
-1183 NEDGNSKDAKAEF
+1183 NGGKTWTTDAPDGSAQF
-1196 NKTVTYAFDGDI
+1196 GKTVIYNFDHDT

-1213 APKIDKATQSIKH
+1213 TPKIDKATQSIKH

-1232 NDSSAHQL
+1232 DDSSAHQL

-1245 VDVTVTQAT
+1245 VDVTVTQAI
-1254 NEVTGKKTYAASYME
+1254 NEVTGQKTYAASYMKD
-1269 NGKEVSLSVTK
+1269 GKEVGLSVTK

-1305 NTKDQAN
+1305 NTEDQAN

-1323 SNPTIEN
+1323 SNSTIEN
-1330 FVKYAPVKQELQVQV
+1330 FVKYAPVKQKLQVQV
-1345 YDDDSKK
+1345 YDDDSKT

-1360 ATVDFIG
+1360 AKIEFIG
-1367 NSNAPFPTD
+1367 NSNAAFPTD
-1376 DLQANLNKLKTYYE
+1376 DLQTNLDKLKTYYE
-1390 AKHYIVTLPSAS
+1390 DKNYIVTLPSAS

-1407 TNNGPGKDNDVQVIE
+1407 TDNGPDKDKEVQVIE

-1493 SVAGYHSDKAVAG
+1493 SVAGYHADNALAG

-1516 KANEATLAKLMK
+1516 KADTATLAELMK

-1567 LKEHGTTIA
+1567 LKDIIA

-1595 DELKK
+1595 DKLKK
-1600 YYESKGYKIV
+1600 YYKSKGYEIV

-1619 DNTSNGDSLTDKTP
+1619 DNTSNGTSTTDKTP

-1677 YQQTVTQIVKFE
+1677 YQQTVTQIVKFD

-1710 TFNNGKA
+1710 TVDSTGQA
-1717 QLAQKDDYTHA
+1717 QLVQKDGYTHA

-1780 KPTDSNSVVNV
+1780 KATDSDSVVNV

-1804 PPTPGTPIVSGSDVR
+1804 PPTPGTPIVPGSDVR

-1824 WNKQAATSESTRII
+1824 WNKQTATSESTRII
-1838 HYIYDDKTFVNGKNV
+1838 HYIYDDNTFVNGKDV
-1853 SLQPVPGL
+1853 SRQPVPGL
-1861 NDIKQAVTY
+1861 DDIKQTVTFT
-1870 AQSATINLVTGEVH
+1870 QSAKINLVTGVVS
-1884 YRGDWEPYSSS
+1884 YQGDWKP
-1895 TTNQKGEVT
+1895 
-1904 TTKDSDSYAKV
+1904 KDSSIYAEV
-1915 SSPNYKTNP
+1915 VSPNYKTNP
-1924 ELKGY
+1924 SLTGY
-1929 TPHQEIVNAANA
+1929 TPHQEIVNAAKA
-1941 THGANAGDVFVR
+1941 TYGANAGDVFVR
-1953 YVANKSLV
+1953 YVANNSLV

-1998 EKQGYKLDHDGYTAN
+1998 EKQGYELDHDGYTLN
-2013 DGDLNQS
+2013 DGHLNQL
-2020 TFDSYDDVPDDQY
+2020 TFDSYDDVPYGQY

-2042 VSLKHK
+2042 VYLTHK
-2048 TIPVT
+2048 TISVT

-2068 GYDHNYPNGVGQN
+2068 GYDHNYPSGVGQN

-2093 IYTDKPEQAFPSVEQ
+2093 VYTDKPEQAFPSVEQ
-2108 DVSYK
+2108 DVSYRRK
-2113 RDATI
+2113 ATI

-2137 PAEAGKESFDKNE
+2137 PTEAGKESFDKNE
-2150 VKVVSGYIA
+2150 VKVVHGYVA

-2334 DAVHQVVTV
+2334 DAEHQVVTV
-2343 YLKHGKETI
+2343 YLTHGKETI
-2352 TSDDPKNPGDPIN
+2352 TANDPKNPGDPIN

-2376 EASKSNLAISSQNI
+2376 EASKSNLTISSQNI
-2390 VHYEGAGEQTP
+2390 VHYKGAGEQTP
-2401 KESVV
+2401 KDSVV
-2406 KDNNTLTRT
+2406 TDDNTLTRT
-2415 VTIDKVTGK
+2415 VTIDKVTGD
-2424 VLEISAWQGEK
+2424 VLPETSAWQGEK
-2435 NYENVAT
+2435 DYDDVAT
-2442 PVVNGYFAD
+2442 PVVTGYFAD

-2467 AKDGMITNETTV
+2467 AKDGVITNETTV

-2487 IPVDKKG
+2487 IPVDKNG

-2527 LEKSDETVITPDNPG
+2527 TEISEVTPDPDNPG
-2542 KDREVVYVADN
+2542 KDREVVYVADS

-2565 KTPDQPLDTGKTNVT
+2565 KTPNQPLDTSKTNVT

-2606 GSRGYK
+2606 ESCGYK
-2612 VKNKPTAEELAA
+2612 VENKPTAEELAA
-2624 KFDGDQ
+2624 KFDGDK

-2680 ASEVIIEYEDAGDNT
+2680 ASEVTIDYDGAGKKT
-2695 PKPLI
+2695 PTKSV
-2700 RNNDTTLTRSVT
+2700 RTNDRALTRSVT

-2718 NVLSTTDWTGG
+2718 AVISTSDWTGG
-2729 TNYPGVATLKIPGY
+2729 ANYDAVTTPKIPGY
-2743 TADLESAGKVSI
+2743 TADLESAGKASI
-2755 TPADHKD
+2755 TPADYND

-2800 SFYGLTD
+2800 SFYGWTD

-2827 WGYGIVGVPEL
+2827 WGFDIVEVPKL

-2847 GISDQ
+2847 GTSDQ

-2866 IETVTPDDPKTPD
+2866 IETVTPDDPKTPE
-2879 DKIPSTNQNY
+2879 DKIPNTNQNY

-3026 NKPSKPGQPTNPDHP
+3026 NKPSNPGRPTNPNHP

-3058 QHGKVNG
+3058 QHSKVNG
-3065 KTDLNG
+3065 ETDLNG
-3071 FVHGISDEKA
+3071 FVDGISDEKA
-3081 GAVAGASDNAQAGT
+3081 GAVAGASDNAQAGA

-3110 LLGMGL
+3110 LIGMGL

>member
-1 MLFNKHSETKQRFGI
+1 MLFNKHAETKQRFGI

-30 LFLTVNNGQK
+30 LFLTINNSQK
-40 VHAATDET
+40 AQAATAENSSST
-48 VTNADNKSGTEDNAV
+48 TNSNNYLEPKDNKSTSN
-63 TTENSETEDKAQEA
+63 Q
-77 ANVTEKTNEDKTAT
+77 NVTDPSA
-91 IEEKQT
+91 
-97 EVVAKTSEKV
+97 
-107 GNNATIN
+107 GN
-114 KSLEAQASED
+114 AQNSSP
-124 KTTNAANTEEATKTA
+124 ANTEEETTNIVASPSDSAEKITKTTETA
-139 NDQKSL
+139 DLDGKATNEEVTDKP
-145 LLLTRLKK
+145 LKDNGQDK
-153 ANVATSKVAK
+153 AKAAVKKVA
-163 LAVNIK
+163 AVNMKFVAKPAASTSTPVLSQDSHDKNMNLSINSAELSNKTYDPEVITLNATNVNAGDEIVIK
-169 SAGPSTDG
+169 VKKGSAYYFDNENLPIGN
-177 LSDDGLVATDDQG
+177 VNARDQG
-190 VTLSMNKNTLGEG
+190 DYQVYELNITA
-203 GQLGNSG
+203 SG
-210 ITVKLSGTVSA
+210 KFTYKI
-221 GDVYNI
+221 
-227 QVPDFGWGY
+227 
-236 GIDDSTITTA
+236 
-246 GALGNFATAKKTNVV
+246 TAKKYNNYRGRPAPMPDTGVTDKDIQWSIN
-261 IDGQNYANYQ
+261 GQAQ
-271 ITFKQGITIDSKGFQ
+271 APLSFKQTIIPQLTADTVYIANSYGAGYGA
-286 IVLKNGNNYN
+286 V
-296 GQGRPST
+296 SS
-303 TIKDGIYDQNIYWS
+303 TIKKVIPNQDYNFVY
-317 RSSQADPTKI
+317 KM
-327 TENSTLSFTRKVETG
+327 TENNG
-342 FNKPTFNL
+342 IIH
-350 TAPDGNKVTKLEPDT
+350 DGSYASN
-365 DYQFTLNLNQGT
+365 NI
-377 GLNGLTDHTS
+377 H
-387 SQINSARNYGSV
+387 SAVNYGST
-399 ITIPVPGGFVLNQ
+399 ITIPVPENFLLNHDTTIK
-412 ALSMQGSQIEDKTT
+412 ANTELGLIDKGNADSQIT
-426 IEQVGGAGGD
+426 ITQAGIGQD
-436 IIITVPKGSGRQN
+436 IIITVPKGRSKQGADGQQPYVLNGKFVYDQNNLPEHDTTVEAKGNSVIDQTYTADGQKIQATGGVFKVTIAGKDYKPQSGDLN
-449 YEGKPGYKI
+449 LGVGGAVNNNELLLDSNPTNDPKVVNWFTYNNNSNGITDAKI
-458 IGRFTNHPETTTTF
+458 QLDLADGLHVTGIKTPKDLGTIYN
-472 TANGNRNGNGNI
+472 NIGNI
-484 TVTEKVLTKD
+484 K
-494 GTGTKEIKAVLPPW
+494 
-508 QITLKGA
+508 
-515 KDKPSEGEF
+515 
-524 GVQAWGN
+524 
-531 NNGNIFTQ
+531 
-539 TVPTKI
+539 
-545 ANYFNFTNNSAL
+545 
-557 AYENNLHL
+557 
-565 TFDFDDGLAINALS
+565 
-579 TPKINDID
+579 
-587 RYGTRS
+587 S
-593 YTYTLTLTDGT
+593 YTYEITLTNGKKVTGTVTAGETVSSTDNVGIRSIIFTPDTKTIGRNTKTDGLPNVGKISDQTANLSQNLFIAYGNLNDTYDDGTTKVKVDDKLTSSITIFGSNFKSKPDGT
-604 KVTGT
+604 KV
-609 IDAGGKIDVPTK
+609 VSY
-621 TMTITAKSHDKDGKE
+621 TASG
-636 EFKDI
+636 
-641 VVPVTIK
+641 
-648 SADLVPNFW
+648 
-657 AAGAHGDGILNYRTG
+657 
-672 GNFGT
+672 
-677 NQLISD
+677 
-683 ETFMAYGYISDVLN
+683 
-697 NDLHLP
+697 
-703 KDTKVKSTLTV
+703 
-714 SSPAYRPDTK
+714 
-724 FYATDTQTVMS
+724 TQTIIDSS
-735 KDSIKSALWASGKQ
+735 KFTASLGTWTYQPHTNPGQQNAGEIALSGGGSG
-749 DANNRYYSPEID
+749 NYSYI
-761 YTKEKYGSIS
+761 Y
-771 INVSNDSKKASNRI
+771 
-785 VEPTFYYVLPAYTNF
+785 EPIFYYVVPGNAVFSGNSV
-800 TGDLTNLLNLN
+800 DRLNKN
-811 PGITD
+811 GNQSPSPIV
-816 GDKSKE
+816 
-822 NIKPK
+822 
-827 LTSYMVGNQQVI
+827 TSYLVNGHQIVKVDYTGTNYQYNTATGANDSLHLDNANNQ
-839 KLDYSGTG
+839 TG
-847 FVYDAN
+847 
-853 KDGNTLPIAI
+853 KTLPWEVYIYSKDIKIVTSGAKGQFLT
-863 DADAEPGVYK
+863 ASDAE
-873 WNVYLFTQTGIVNHD
+873 
-888 AITNTSDVANKYTQN
+888 
-903 VVQEAEKAGKSGSL
+903 KSGSSL
-917 YMIGDG
+917 KLDPNKFYYISGG
-923 NWEIKTPPVAYAPNT
+923 NWTTATASAVVMADA
-938 VQGNLDVK
+938 
-946 SVANGKSDDKGSEE
+946 ANGNKTSGLYFQQASSDDKGTNQMSFRVNVV
-960 MNYATEIANYSSGSI
+960 NYDTQSDLRDAVGFVNLPVTGYNNSTLDFSLSGPI
-975 KDPYMLI
+975 DTDGQTVL
-982 NFPQADPVKKCFT
+982 
-995 FELTGPEKLNSVND
+995 
-1009 KLTSDDYVVYYS
+1009 YS
-1021 TEQQD
+1021 TTLTD
-1026 LPSTKDRGKVP
+1026 LPTGVGTKTPSTDHFLTEEQVKDKIAKGE
-1037 DMTGYVTS
+1037 MSWS
-1045 DQVSDWSKIKSAVIK
+1045 DIKSIAIK
-1060 FNTTLP
+1060 YDTVKANTATNDIYIH
-1066 SGSVVGQI
+1066 GIDKNIAQ
-1074 VFKGKDST
+1074 
-1082 LKTDAGKSANFRA
+1082 DAGKVGKLAWGLYGGNGMPPLVNKNAS
-1095 AVMGETLNPFIT
+1095 
-1107 ENTTITVVGKST
+1107 TITVSGTST
-1119 VNTRLHYKD
+1119 IDVRLHYKD
-1128 TDGQD
+1128 PDEKDQ
-1133 HYINVPTMAKEYNDN
+1133 YINVPSMSKTYKDNDN
-1148 VDTMNSSDFDPNS
+1148 DHPMNESDFSQYS
-1161 IPKELVPDHY
+1161 IPTELIPKGY
-1171 ELVANQT
+1171 ELVLKDGQAVK
-1178 PSIIN
+1178 SIIN
-1183 NEDGNSKDAKAEF
+1183 NGGKTWTTDAPDGSAQF
-1196 NKTVTYAFDGDI
+1196 GKTVIYNFDHDT

-1226 VVHFVT
+1226 VVRFVT

-1245 VDVTVTQAT
+1245 VDVTVTQTT
-1254 NEVTGKKTYAASYME
+1254 NEVTGQKTYAASYMKD
-1269 NGKEVSLSVTK
+1269 GKEVGLSVTK

-1305 NTKDQAN
+1305 NTKDQAS
-1312 ALTHTFTFTAN
+1312 ALTHAFTFTAN
-1323 SNPTIEN
+1323 SNSTIEN
-1330 FVKYAPVKQELQVQV
+1330 FVKYAPVKQKLQVQV

-1360 ATVDFIG
+1360 ATIDFIG
-1367 NSNAPFPTD
+1367 NSNAAFPTD
-1376 DLQANLNKLKTYYE
+1376 DLQTNLDKLKTYYE
-1390 AKHYIVTLPSAS
+1390 GKNYIVTLPSAS
-1402 GSFDD
+1402 GNFDD
-1407 TNNGPGKDNDVQVIE
+1407 TDNGPDKDKKVQVIE

-1468 TDLVTNIVTKSQW
+1468 TDLVTDIVTRSQW

-1493 SVAGYHSDKAVAG
+1493 SIAGYHADKALAG
-1506 NIEVTADSLN
+1506 NIEVTADKLN
-1516 KANEATLAKLMK
+1516 NADEATLADWMK

-1548 RVHDDTTNQD
+1548 RVHDDTTD
-1558 LSPVTAQSD
+1558 SELSPVTAQSE

-1576 ISADGHTDEATPA
+1576 ISADGHTDEPTPA

-1595 DELKK
+1595 EELKK

-1610 STSEVPAKF
+1610 STSEVPTKF
-1619 DNTSNGDSLTDKTP
+1619 DNTSNGTSTTDKTP

-1657 NFYDQDQNKLIHD
+1657 NFYDQDQNKLIHA

-1677 YQQTVTQIVKFE
+1677 YQQTVTQIVKFD

-1710 TFNNGKA
+1710 TVDSTGQA
-1717 QLAQKDDYTHA
+1717 QLAQKGDYTHA
-1728 TGESSDKTAGFVSPA
+1728 TGKSSDKIAGFVSPA

-1780 KPTDSNSVVNV
+1780 KATDSDSVVNV

-1804 PPTPGTPIVSGSDVR
+1804 PPTPGTPIVPGSDVR

-1824 WNKQAATSESTRII
+1824 WNKQTATSESTRTI
-1838 HYIYDDKTFVNGKNV
+1838 HYIYDDNTFVNGKDV
-1853 SLQPVPGL
+1853 SRQLVPGL
-1861 NDIKQAVTY
+1861 YDIKQTVTY
-1870 AQSATINLVTGEVH
+1870 AQSATINLVTGVVS
-1884 YRGDWEPYSSS
+1884 YQDDWKPYSSS
-1895 TTNQKGEVT
+1895 TTNQNREVT
-1904 TTKDSDSYAKV
+1904 TTKDSDSYAEV
-1915 SSPNYKTNP
+1915 VSPNYKTNP

-1929 TPHQEIVNAANA
+1929 TPHQEVVNAAEA
-1941 THGANAGDVFVR
+1941 THGANAGDVVVR
-1953 YVANKSLV
+1953 YVANNSLV

-1998 EKQGYKLDHDGYTAN
+1998 EKQGYELDHDGYTAN

-2020 TFDSYDDVPDDQY
+2020 TFDLYDGVPDGQY

-2048 TIPVT
+2048 KIPVT
-2053 SDQPKDSTEKITTPD
+2053 SDQPKNSTEKITTPD
-2068 GYDHNYPNGVGQN
+2068 GYDHNYPSGVGQS

-2123 AKGDKDAVTYSNWE
+2123 GKGEKDAVTYSSWK

-2150 VKVVSGYIA
+2150 VKVVPGYIA

-2165 SQDVPKDKTGKAEN
+2165 SQDILKDETGKAEN
-2179 GQNVVVRYSPVG
+2179 GQNVVVKYSPVG

-2196 YKNGTRIPKAPN
+2196 DKESNPIPDAPT
-2208 PSYNNDFKDPTRITN
+2208 PSYNNDPKDPTRITN

-2228 IPGYHAEIS
+2228 IPGYHAKIS
-2237 EVTPDP
+2237 EVTPD
-2243 DNPGKDT
+2243 NPVENT
-2250 EVVYVKNKQTIDL
+2250 EVVYVKNKQSIDL
-2263 TYVDT
+2263 VYVDT
-2268 TTNTTLTTQAN
+2268 TTNTTLNTQAN

-2294 DTLRATTQS
+2294 DTLKATEQS

-2316 PATVPA
+2316 PATVPT

-2334 DAVHQVVTV
+2334 DAEHQVVTV

-2352 TSDDPKNPGDPIN
+2352 TANDPKNPGDPIN

-2390 VHYEGAGEQTP
+2390 VHYKGAGEQTP
-2401 KESVV
+2401 KDSVV
-2406 KDNNTLTRT
+2406 TDDNTLTRT

-2424 VLEISAWQGEK
+2424 GLEISPWQGEK
-2435 NYENVAT
+2435 NYKNVAT

-2451 KKTAGESKVTT
+2451 KKAAGESKVTT
-2462 ADVER
+2462 ADVDR
-2467 AKDGMITNETTV
+2467 AENGVITNETTV

-2487 IPVDKKG
+2487 IPVDKNG

-2527 LEKSDETVITPDNPG
+2527 TEISEVTPDPDNPG
-2542 KDREVVYVADN
+2542 KDREVVYVADS

-2565 KTPDQPLDTGKTNVT
+2565 KTPNQPLDTSKTNVT

-2606 GSRGYK
+2606 ESCGYK
-2612 VKNKPTAEELAA
+2612 VENKPTAEELAA
-2624 KFDGDQ
+2624 KFDGDK

-2680 ASEVIIEYEDAGDNT
+2680 ASEVTIDYDGAGKKT
-2695 PKPLI
+2695 PTKSV
-2700 RNNDTTLTRSVT
+2700 RTNDRALTRSVT

-2718 NVLSTTDWTGG
+2718 AVISTSDWTGG
-2729 TNYPGVATLKIPGY
+2729 ANYDAVTTPKIPGY
-2743 TADLESAGKVSI
+2743 TADLESAGKASI
-2755 TPADHKD
+2755 TPADYND

-2800 SFYGLTD
+2800 SFYGWTD

-2827 WGYGIVGVPEL
+2827 WGFDIVEVPKL

-2847 GISDQ
+2847 GTSDQ

-2866 IETVTPDDPKTPD
+2866 IETVTPDDPKTPE
-2879 DKIPSTNQNY
+2879 DKIPNTNQNY

-2987 DPVPDEPVN
+2987 DPVPDEPVK

-3026 NKPSKPGQPTNPDHP
+3026 NKPSNPGRPTNPNH
-3041 TKPTKPVTP
+3041 PTKPVTP

-3058 QHGKVNG
+3058 QHSKVNG
-3065 KTDLNG
+3065 ETDLNG
-3071 FVHGISDEKA
+3071 FVDGISDEKA
-3081 GAVAGASDNAQAGT
+3081 GAVAGASDNAQAGA

-3110 LLGMGL
+3110 LIGMGL

>member
-1 MLFNKHSETKQRFGI
+1 MKF
-16 RKLTIGATSVLLST
+16 
-30 LFLTVNNGQK
+30 
-40 VHAATDET
+40 AA
-48 VTNADNKSGTEDNAV
+48 KPP
-63 TTENSETEDKAQEA
+63 
-77 ANVTEKTNEDKTAT
+77 
-91 IEEKQT
+91 
-97 EVVAKTSEKV
+97 
-107 GNNATIN
+107 
-114 KSLEAQASED
+114 AS
-124 KTTNAANTEEATKTA
+124 
-139 NDQKSL
+139 
-145 LLLTRLKK
+145 
-153 ANVATSKVAK
+153 
-163 LAVNIK
+163 
-169 SAGPSTDG
+169 PSTPV
-177 LSDDGLVATDDQG
+177 LSQDSHDKNMS
-190 VTLSMNKNTLGEG
+190 LS
-203 GQLGNSG
+203 
-210 ITVKLSGTVSA
+210 
-221 GDVYNI
+221 
-227 QVPDFGWGY
+227 
-236 GIDDSTITTA
+236 
-246 GALGNFATAKKTNVV
+246 
-261 IDGQNYANYQ
+261 
-271 ITFKQGITIDSKGFQ
+271 
-286 IVLKNGNNYN
+286 
-296 GQGRPST
+296 
-303 TIKDGIYDQNIYWS
+303 
-317 RSSQADPTKI
+317 
-327 TENSTLSFTRKVETG
+327 
-342 FNKPTFNL
+342 
-350 TAPDGNKVTKLEPDT
+350 
-365 DYQFTLNLNQGT
+365 
-377 GLNGLTDHTS
+377 
-387 SQINSARNYGSV
+387 INSAELSNKTYDPEVITLNATNVHAGDKIVIKVKKGSAYDLKGENLPVGTVTFHDKDDYRVYELNITATGGKLAYKIIATKYNNYWGQPSPMPDTGVTDKDIQWSINGQDQAPLSFKQTIIPQLTADTVYIANSYGAGYGAVSSTIKKVIPNQDYNFVYKMTENNGIIHDGSYASNNIHSAVNYGST
-399 ITIPVPGGFVLNQ
+399 ITIPVPENFLLNHDTTIK
-412 ALSMQGSQIEDKTT
+412 ANTELGLIDKGNADSQIT
-426 IEQVGGAGGD
+426 ITQAGIGQD
-436 IIITVPKGSGRQN
+436 IIITVPKGRSKQGADGQQPYVLNGKFVYDQNNLPEHDTTVEAKGNSVIDQTYTADGQKIQATGGVFKVTIAGKDYKPQSGDLN
-449 YEGKPGYKI
+449 LGVGGAVNNNELLLDSNPTNDPKVVNWFTYNNNSNGITDAKI
-458 IGRFTNHPETTTTF
+458 QLDLADGLHVTGIKTPKDLGTIYN
-472 TANGNRNGNGNI
+472 NIGNI
-484 TVTEKVLTKD
+484 K
-494 GTGTKEIKAVLPPW
+494 
-508 QITLKGA
+508 
-515 KDKPSEGEF
+515 
-524 GVQAWGN
+524 
-531 NNGNIFTQ
+531 
-539 TVPTKI
+539 
-545 ANYFNFTNNSAL
+545 
-557 AYENNLHL
+557 
-565 TFDFDDGLAINALS
+565 
-579 TPKINDID
+579 
-587 RYGTRS
+587 S
-593 YTYTLTLTDGT
+593 YTYEITLTNGKKVTGTVTAGETVSSTDNVGIRSIIFTPDTKTIGRNTKTDGLPNVGKISDQTANLSQNLFIAYGNLNDTYDDGT
-604 KVTGT
+604 KVKVDDKLTSSIT
-609 IDAGGKIDVPTK
+609 IFGSNF
-621 TMTITAKSHDKDGKE
+621 KSKPDG
-636 EFKDI
+636 
-641 VVPVTIK
+641 
-648 SADLVPNFW
+648 
-657 AAGAHGDGILNYRTG
+657 
-672 GNFGT
+672 
-677 NQLISD
+677 
-683 ETFMAYGYISDVLN
+683 
-697 NDLHLP
+697 
-703 KDTKVKSTLTV
+703 TKVV
-714 SSPAYRPDTK
+714 SYTASG
-724 FYATDTQTVMS
+724 TQTIIDSS
-735 KDSIKSALWASGKQ
+735 KFTASLGTWTYQPSTNPGQQSAGEISLNGGGSG
-749 DANNRYYSPEID
+749 NYSYI
-761 YTKEKYGSIS
+761 Y
-771 INVSNDSKKASNRI
+771 
-785 VEPTFYYVLPAYTNF
+785 EPIFYYVVPGNAVFSGNSV
-800 TGDLTNLLNLN
+800 DRLNKN
-811 PGITD
+811 GNQSPSPIV
-816 GDKSKE
+816 
-822 NIKPK
+822 
-827 LTSYMVGNQQVI
+827 TSYLVNGHQIVKVDYTGTNYQYNTATGANDSLHLDNANNQ
-839 KLDYSGTG
+839 TG
-847 FVYDAN
+847 
-853 KDGNTLPIAI
+853 KTLPWEVYIYSKDIKIVTSGAKGQFLT
-863 DADAEPGVYK
+863 ASDAE
-873 WNVYLFTQTGIVNHD
+873 
-888 AITNTSDVANKYTQN
+888 
-903 VVQEAEKAGKSGSL
+903 KSGSSL
-917 YMIGDG
+917 KLDPNKFYYIGGG
-923 NWEIKTPPVAYAPNT
+923 NWTTATASAMVMA
-938 VQGNLDVK
+938 D
-946 SVANGKSDDKGSEE
+946 SANGNKNNGLYFQQASSDDKGTNQMSFRVNVV
-960 MNYATEIANYSSGSI
+960 NYDTQSDLRDAVGFVNLPTIGYNNSTLNFSLSGPVDAN
-975 KDPYMLI
+975 DQTVL
-982 NFPQADPVKKCFT
+982 
-995 FELTGPEKLNSVND
+995 
-1009 KLTSDDYVVYYS
+1009 YS
-1021 TEQQD
+1021 TTTTD
-1026 LPSTKDRGKVP
+1026 LPTDLHTKTPSTDNFLTEDQVKEKIAKGEMSWSDIKSIAIKYDTVKANTATKDIYIHGIDKNIA
-1037 DMTGYVTS
+1037 
-1045 DQVSDWSKIKSAVIK
+1045 Q
-1060 FNTTLP
+1060 
-1066 SGSVVGQI
+1066 
-1074 VFKGKDST
+1074 
-1082 LKTDAGKSANFRA
+1082 DAGKVGKLAWGLYGGNGMPPLVNKNASK
-1095 AVMGETLNPFIT
+1095 
-1107 ENTTITVVGKST
+1107 ITVSGTST
-1119 VNTRLHYKD
+1119 IDVRLHYKD
-1128 TDGQD
+1128 PDKKDQ
-1133 HYINVPTMAKEYNDN
+1133 YINVPSMSKTYKDNDN
-1148 VDTMNSSDFDPNS
+1148 DHPMNESDFSQYS
-1161 IPKELVPDHY
+1161 IPTELIPKGY
-1171 ELVANQT
+1171 ELVLKDGQAVK
-1178 PSIIN
+1178 SIIN
-1183 NEDGNSKDAKAEF
+1183 NGGKTWTTDAPDGSAQF
-1196 NKTVTYAFDGDI
+1196 GKTVIYNFDHDT

-1213 APKIDKATQSIKH
+1213 TPKIDNATQSIKH

-1254 NEVTGKKTYAASYME
+1254 NEVTGQKTYAASYME
-1269 NGKEVSLSVTK
+1269 NRKKVDLSVTK

-1305 NTKDQAN
+1305 NTEDQAN

-1323 SNPTIEN
+1323 SNSTIEN

-1345 YDDDSKK
+1345 YDDDSKTT
-1352 ALDTKDTG
+1352 LDTTDTG

-1367 NSNAPFPTD
+1367 NSNAAFPTD
-1376 DLQANLNKLKTYYE
+1376 DLQTNLDKLKTYYE
-1390 AKHYIVTLPSAS
+1390 GKNYIVTLPSAS
-1402 GSFDD
+1402 GNFDD
-1407 TNNGPGKDNDVQVIE
+1407 TDNGPDKDKKVQVIE

-1468 TDLVTNIVTKSQW
+1468 TDLVTDIVTRSQW

-1493 SVAGYHSDKAVAG
+1493 SVAGYHADKALAG
-1506 NIEVTADSLN
+1506 NIEVTADKLN
-1516 KANEATLAKLMK
+1516 NADEATLADWMK

-1548 RVHDDTTNQD
+1548 RVHDDTTD
-1558 LSPVTAQSD
+1558 SELSPVTAQSD

-1589 DFSNNI
+1589 NFSNNI
-1595 DELKK
+1595 EELKK
-1600 YYESKGYKIV
+1600 YYELKKGYKIV

-1657 NFYDQDQNKLIHD
+1657 NFYDQVQNKLIHD

-1677 YQQTVTQIVKFE
+1677 YPQTVTQTVKFE
-1689 RYIVRDE
+1689 RYVVRDQ

-1710 TFNNGKA
+1710 TVDDTGQA
-1717 QLAQKDDYTHA
+1717 QLVQKDGYTHA

-1743 NYDKYNSYNN
+1743 SYGSYGKYNN

-1780 KPTDSNSVVNV
+1780 KATDSDSVVNV

-1804 PPTPGTPIVSGSDVR
+1804 PPTPGTPIVPGSDVR

-1824 WNKQAATSESTRII
+1824 WNKQTATSESTRII

-1861 NDIKQAVTY
+1861 NDIKQTVTY

-1884 YRGDWEPYSSS
+1884 YQGYWEPYSSS

-1904 TTKDSDSYAKV
+1904 TTKDSDIYDEV

-1929 TPHQEIVNAANA
+1929 TPHQEIVNAAKA

-1953 YVANKSLV
+1953 YVANNSLV

-1998 EKQGYKLDHDGYTAN
+1998 EKQGYELDHDGYTLN
-2013 DGDLNQS
+2013 DGHLNQL
-2020 TFDSYDDVPDDQY
+2020 TFDSYDDVPYGQY

-2042 VSLKHK
+2042 VYLTHK
-2048 TIPVT
+2048 TISVT

-2068 GYDHNYPNGVGQN
+2068 GYDHNYPSGVGQN
-2081 DLNNTVKRTISF
+2081 DLNNTVKRTISSV
-2093 IYTDKPEQAFPSVEQ
+2093 YTDKPDGPFPFPSVEQ
-2108 DVSYK
+2108 DVSYRRK
-2113 RDATI
+2113 ATI

-2137 PAEAGKESFDKNE
+2137 PAEAGKESFTKNPVP
-2150 VKVVSGYIA
+2150 VKTAYVA

-2196 YKNGTRIPKAPN
+2196 DKEDNTIPGAPT
-2208 PSYNNDFKDPTRITN
+2208 PSYSNDSHDPTKVTN

-2237 EVTPDP
+2237 EVTP
-2243 DNPGKDT
+2243 NPNKPSENT
-2250 EVVYVKNKQTIDL
+2250 KVVYVKNKQTIDL

-2268 TTNTTLTTQAN
+2268 TTNKTLTTQAN

-2294 DTLRATTQS
+2294 DTLNATTQS
-2303 YLDKGYVVDDSKT
+2303 YLDKGYVIDASK
-2316 PATVPA
+2316 PQATVPT

-2334 DAVHQVVTV
+2334 DAEHQVVTV
-2343 YLKHGKETI
+2343 YLTHGKETI
-2352 TSDDPKNPGDPIN
+2352 TANDPKNPGDPIN

-2376 EASKSNLAISSQNI
+2376 EASKSNLTISSQNI
-2390 VHYEGAGEQTP
+2390 VHYKGAGEQTP
-2401 KESVV
+2401 KDSVV
-2406 KDNNTLTRT
+2406 TDDNTLTRT
-2415 VTIDKVTGK
+2415 VTIDKVTGD
-2424 VLEISAWQGEK
+2424 VLPETSAWQGEK
-2435 NYENVAT
+2435 DYDDVAT
-2442 PVVNGYFAD
+2442 PVVTGYFAD

-2467 AKDGMITNETTV
+2467 AKDGVITNETTV

-2487 IPVDKKG
+2487 IPVDKNG

-2527 LEKSDETVITPDNPG
+2527 TEISEVTPDPDNPG
-2542 KDREVVYVADN
+2542 KDREVVYVADS

-2565 KTPDQPLDTGKTNVT
+2565 KTPNQPLDTSKTNVT

-2606 GSRGYK
+2606 ESCGYK
-2612 VKNKPTAEELAA
+2612 VENKPTAEELAT
-2624 KFDGDQ
+2624 KFDGDK

-2680 ASEVIIEYEDAGDNT
+2680 ASEVTIDYDGAGKKT
-2695 PKPLI
+2695 PTKSV
-2700 RNNDTTLTRSVT
+2700 RTNDRALTRSVT

-2718 NVLSTTDWTGG
+2718 AVISTSDWTGG
-2729 TNYPGVATLKIPGY
+2729 ANYDAVTTPKIPGY
-2743 TADLESAGKVSI
+2743 TADLESAGKASI
-2755 TPADHKD
+2755 TPADYND

-2773 VVYTPE
+2773 VVYIPE

-2786 VYDQDLDKYLGGTD
+2786 IYDQDLDKYLGGTD
-2800 SFYGLTD
+2800 SFYGWTD

-2827 WGYGIVGVPEL
+2827 WGFDIVEVPKL

-2847 GISDQ
+2847 GTSDQ

-2866 IETVTPDDPKTPD
+2866 IETVTPDDPKTPE
-2879 DKIPSTNQNY
+2879 DKIPNTNQNY

-3026 NKPSKPGQPTNPDHP
+3026 NKPSNPGRPTNPNHP

-3058 QHGKVNG
+3058 QHSKVNG
-3065 KTDLNG
+3065 ETDLNG
-3071 FVHGISDEKA
+3071 FVDGISDEKA
-3081 GAVAGASDNAQAGT
+3081 GAVAGASDNAQAGA

>member
-40 VHAATDET
+40 VHAATNET
-48 VTNADNKSGTEDNAV
+48 VTSTDNKSGTEDN
-63 TTENSETEDKAQEA
+63 
-77 ANVTEKTNEDKTAT
+77 TAT
-91 IEEKQT
+91 TEEKQT
-97 EVVAKTSEKV
+97 GDVATTADKSSDTS
-107 GNNATIN
+107 TP
-114 KSLEAQASED
+114 ED
-124 KTTNAANTEEATKTA
+124 KVSSEGKTEDVTNTEEVTKPASGQKKFATTDKTM
-139 NDQKSL
+139 KIFTKML
-145 LLLTRLKK
+145 
-153 ANVATSKVAK
+153 VAAP
-163 LAVNIK
+163 A
-169 SAGPSTDG
+169 PSTTG

-190 VTLSMNKNTLGEG
+190 VTLSMSKNTLGEG

-210 ITVKLSGTVSA
+210 ITVKLSGTVNA
-221 GDVYNI
+221 GYIYNI

-236 GIDDSTITTA
+236 GGGQHGPINDSTITTA

-261 IDGQNYANYQ
+261 IDGQKYANYQ

-286 IVLKNGNNYN
+286 IVLNNGNNYY

-303 TIKDGIYDQNIYWS
+303 TIKDGKYYQNIYWS

-327 TENSTLSFTRKVETG
+327 TKNPTLSFIRKVETG

-350 TAPDGNKVTKLEPDT
+350 TAPDRNKVSALAPDT
-365 DYQFTLNLNQGT
+365 DYQFTLNINQGT
-377 GLNGLTDHTS
+377 GLNGLTDHTAA
-387 SQINSARNYGSV
+387 QINSARNYGSV
-399 ITIPVPGGFVLNQ
+399 ITIPVPKGFVLNQ
-412 ALSMQGSQIEDKTT
+412 DVSLKNSQIEDETT
-426 IEQVGGAGGD
+426 IEQVGGAGGN

-449 YEGKPGYKI
+449 YEGKPGYVI
-458 IGRFTNHPETTTTF
+458 VGRFINHPETTSTF
-472 TANGNRNGNGNI
+472 TAADNI
-484 TVTEKVLTKD
+484 TVTEQVLTKD
-494 GTGTKEIKAVLPPW
+494 GKKEIKAVLPPW

-657 AAGAHGDGILNYRTG
+657 AAGAHGDNILNYRTG

-917 YMIGDG
+917 YMIGQGD
-923 NWEIKTPPVAYAPNT
+923 WEIKTPPVAYAPNT

-982 NFPQADPVKKCFT
+982 NFPQADPKNSFT
-995 FELTGPEKLNSVND
+995 FELTGPEEFIALNNNLG
-1009 KLTSDDYVVYYS
+1009 KDDFTTYYS
-1021 TEQQD
+1021 TKTQD
-1026 LPSTKDRGKVP
+1026 LPTVKDRGKVP
-1037 DMTGYVTS
+1037 DMTGYVTAG
-1045 DQVSDWSKIKSAVIK
+1045 QVTDWSKIKSAVIK

-1066 SGSVVGQI
+1066 GGTVLGQI

-1082 LKTDAGKSANFRA
+1082 LKTDAGKTSYFRA
-1095 AVMGETLNPFIT
+1095 AVMGETINPFLT
-1107 ENTTITVVGKST
+1107 ENTSIKVVGKST
-1119 VNTRLHYKD
+1119 VNTRLHYQD
-1128 TDGQD
+1128 TDRQD
-1133 HYINVPTMAKEYNDN
+1133 HYINVPTMTKEYNDN
-1148 VDTMNSSDFDPNS
+1148 VDTMKSSDFALNS
-1161 IPKELVPDHY
+1161 IPKELIPDHY
-1171 ELVANQT
+1171 ELVANQV

-1183 NEDGNSKDAKAEF
+1183 NEDGNSKDATAEF

-1213 APKIDKATQSIKH
+1213 EPKNDKATQTINRT
-1226 VVHFVT
+1226 VHFRTDGDNSKEVAEDGST
-1232 NDSSAHQL
+1232 P
-1240 FDDQA
+1240 
-1245 VDVTVTQAT
+1245 VTVTELT
-1254 NEVTGKKTYAASYME
+1254 NEVTGEKQYSAKITV
-1269 NGKEVSLSVTK
+1269 NGQTQDLLVHVGQN
-1280 LDDGQISIT
+1280 GQISLT
-1289 FPAATIPS
+1289 LPKVDIPDVS
-1297 SKEYYVVD
+1297 DYYVVD
-1305 NTKDQAN
+1305 STKTQAD
-1312 ALTHTFTFTAN
+1312 AISKTFTFTKDG
-1323 SNPTIEN
+1323 SLTFEN
-1330 FVKYAPVKQELQVQV
+1330 TVKYAPVKQELQIKV
-1345 YDDDSKK
+1345 YDDDSDTPDQD
-1352 ALDTKDTG
+1352 LDTTESG
-1360 ATVDFIG
+1360 ATTDFTG
-1367 NSNAPFPTD
+1367 NSKSDFPADVATN
-1376 DLQANLNKLKTYYE
+1376 LQALKDYYE
-1390 AKHYIVTLPSAS
+1390 RKNYEVVTLPAAS
-1402 GSFDD
+1402 GKFDS
-1407 TNNGPGKDNDVQVIE
+1407 TNNGSGADTQVQFLE
-1422 VHLTHAKDVKTEQV
+1422 VHLKHVKDVKTESIKV
-1436 NAVRNVTYSG
+1436 VREVTYSVDSTSPD
-1446 AGDLTPAEKT
+1446 APKAPDAKV
-1456 DTAQNV
+1456 DTFDGV

-1468 TDLVTNIVTKSQW
+1468 TDKVNNNVTKSDW
-1481 TGSHTFAGIDTP
+1481 SGTYTSNGVTSPKLAD
-1493 SVAGYHSDKAVAG
+1493 GYHPDKEIAAKAT
-1506 NIEVTADSLN
+1506 ISADFLKN
-1516 KANEATLAKLMK
+1516 TGEDEIAKLISDGLK
-1528 NGVVVSDHVT
+1528 VSDEVVYSADKQT
-1538 YAPDHQELKI
+1538 VKI
-1548 RVHDDTTNQD
+1548 RVYDDTTNSE
-1558 LSPVTAQSD
+1558 LSPVTAKSELEGQGKNVEISLDGLTNSD
-1567 LKEHGTTIA
+1567 I
-1576 ISADGHTDEATPA
+1576 PA
-1589 DFSNNI
+1589 KFSSNI
-1595 DELKK
+1595 DLLKS
-1600 YYESKGYKIV
+1600 YYESKGYKFV
-1610 STSEVPAKF
+1610 SNTAIPAKF
-1619 DNTSNGDSLTDKTP
+1619 DATSNGTGQTDSTP

-1644 KLEKESKEITRTI
+1644 SLERETKTVTRKI
-1657 NFYDQDQNKLIHD
+1657 NYYDKDQKNQNKLINE
-1670 ANPNLPQ
+1670 ANPKVTEA
-1677 YQQTVTQIVKFE
+1677 QTIEQKVDFE
-1689 RYIVRDE
+1689 RYAVIDQ
-1696 VTGQIIGY
+1696 VTKQIIGY
-1704 ATPSQV
+1704 ATPDQVTTTGDQTTLKQADGFTHTTGEASDATAAFVVTSDKAVLPSQV
-1710 TFNNGKA
+1710 
-1717 QLAQKDDYTHA
+1717 
-1728 TGESSDKTAGFVSPA
+1728 
-1743 NYDKYNSYNN
+1743 N
-1753 YDLSRYGY
+1753 YDLSKYGY
-1761 EAPTDVD
+1761 EAPTTADSASFAQVD
-1768 GNSYSQVAAATP
+1768 EVTP
-1780 KPTDSNSVVNV
+1780 KPTDDDTVVNV

-1804 PPTPGTPIVSGSDVR
+1804 PPVEGSEVPGTDAKFPA
-1819 YPKND
+1819 ND
-1824 WNKQAATSESTRII
+1824 WSAQKATNTSTRTI
-1838 HYIYDDKTFVNGKNV
+1838 HYIYDEKTFVNGEDV
-1853 SLQPVPGL
+1853 SGQPVLGL
-1861 NDIKQAVTY
+1861 KDIEQKVNFT
-1870 AQSATINLVTGEVH
+1870 QSAKINLVTGKVI
-1884 YRGDWEPYSSS
+1884 YQGDWKAHNST
-1895 TTNQKGEVT
+1895 TTNQQGETIT
-1904 TTKDSDSYAKV
+1904 TDGGNSFTEVV
-1915 SSPNYKTNP
+1915 SPSSKNGYL

-1929 TPHQEIVNAANA
+1929 TPHQEVVNAAEA
-1941 THGANAGDVFVR
+1941 THGVNAGDI
-1953 YVANKSLV
+1953 YVKYVGNDSLV
-1961 QVEYVD
+1961 QIEYID
-1967 KDTGDTLKVDKKTGK
+1967 EDTGNALKVDKKTGK
-1982 SGETFTYST
+1982 SGEKLEYST
-1991 ADLIKEY
+1991 TDLIKEY
-1998 EKQGYKLDHDGYTAN
+1998 EKQGYGLVHDGFTAN
-2013 DGDLNQS
+2013 DGNHNKE
-2020 TFDSYDDVPDDQY
+2020 TFDSYDDIPNGEY
-2033 PAEIKQKWT
+2033 PETINQKWT
-2042 VSLKHK
+2042 VTLKHK
-2048 TIPVT
+2048 KITVT
-2053 SDQPKDSTEKITTPD
+2053 SNEPKDPTEKITD
-2068 GYDHNYPNGVGQN
+2068 GDYSHDYPANVGQN
-2081 DLNNTVKRTISF
+2081 DLNNTVSRNISF
-2093 IYTDKPEQAFPSVEQ
+2093 IYTDKPEGENQAFPPVTQE
-2108 DVSYK
+2108 VSYK

-2123 AKGDKDAVTYSNWE
+2123 AKGDADAVSYTNWE
-2137 PAEAGKESFDKNE
+2137 PKEAGKESFDNNP
-2150 VKVVSGYIA
+2150 VQVVDGYVA
-2159 DYEVVP
+2159 DYVVVP
-2165 SQDVPKDKTGKAEN
+2165 SQDVPKDENGKAQN
-2179 GQNVVVRYSPVG
+2179 GQNIVVKYSPVG

-2196 YKNGTRIPKAPN
+2196 DKDGHEIPDASTPKYKNDHN
-2208 PSYNNDFKDPTRITN
+2208 DPTKT
-2223 TPVPE
+2223 TTTDVPE
-2228 IPGYHAEIS
+2228 IPGYHAEVPN
-2237 EVTPDP
+2237 VTPDKP
-2243 DNPGKDT
+2243 VEDT
-2250 EVVYVKNKQTIDL
+2250 KVVYVKNTQTIDL
-2263 TYVDT
+2263 VYVDT
-2268 TTNTTLTTQAN
+2268 TTGQTLTTQVN
-2279 VAQGDSD
+2279 VAQGDSG
-2286 SAIPASVT
+2286 SAIPTSVT
-2294 DTLRATTQS
+2294 DTLNATTQS
-2303 YLDKGYVVDDSKT
+2303 YLDKGYVIDTAK
-2316 PATVPA
+2316 AKETVPGK
-2322 NFDSSSQNPDGT
+2322 FDYSGQNTDGS
-2334 DAVHQVVTV
+2334 DAKPQVVTV
-2343 YLKHGKETI
+2343 YLKHGTEII
-2352 TSDDPKNPGDPIN
+2352 TSTDHKVPGDPIN
-2365 EKDPNGAKYPP
+2365 EKDPNGAKYPKD
-2376 EASKSNLAISSQNI
+2376 ADKSNLTISSKNI
-2390 VHYEGAGEQTP
+2390 VHYEGAGNDTP
-2401 KESVV
+2401 KDVIAT
-2406 KDNNTLTRT
+2406 DDGTLTRT
-2415 VTIDKVTGK
+2415 VTIDKVTGE
-2424 VLEISAWQGEK
+2424 VLETSEWTGKKQ
-2435 NYENVAT
+2435 YDDVDT
-2442 PVVNGYFAD
+2442 RVVNGYYAD
-2451 KKTAGESKVTT
+2451 TKAAGASKVTT
-2462 ADVER
+2462 DDVSR
-2467 AKDGMITNETTV
+2467 AKDGVITNETTV
-2479 VYKPMGKI
+2479 TYHPMSKI
-2487 IPVDKKG
+2487 IPVDKNG
-2494 NPIPNSPRP
+2494 NPIPGSKTP
-2503 IFNNDPQ
+2503 IFNNDPN
-2510 DPTKASK
+2510 DPTKATTTDS
-2517 TNTPEIPGYH
+2517 PIIPGYH
-2527 LEKSDETVITPDNPG
+2527 LDKPDESSITPDDPG
-2542 KDREVVYVADN
+2542 NDRKVVYVADTQN
-2553 QKVLI
+2553 LVV
-2558 QVYDKDS
+2558 QVFDKDS
-2565 KTPDQPLDTGKTNVT
+2565 KTPDQPLDTTKTGAT
-2580 VSFNGDSFTNF
+2580 VEFTGDSFTNF
-2591 PTSAATSVDDLIKYY
+2591 PTDVATNIDALIKYY
-2606 GSRGYK
+2606 EARGYK
-2612 VKNKPTAEELAA
+2612 VKTKPSPDELSA
-2624 KFDGDQ
+2624 KFDGDKDI
-2630 TVDQYLKLT
+2630 TQYLKLVLT
-2639 LVHDTETITGENPKK
+2639 HATETVTGENPKTP
-2654 VGDPINP
+2654 GTPINP
-2661 ADPDSKKY
+2661 DDPDSPTY
-2669 GEQTSKENLVI
+2669 GEETSREHLVI
-2680 ASEVIIEYEDAGDNT
+2680 KSVDVIEYEGAGDKTPETNT
-2695 PKPLI
+2695 RTNDATLI
-2700 RNNDTTLTRSVT
+2700 KNVT

-2718 NVLSTTDWTGG
+2718 EVIATGEWTGKFIYEPIK
-2729 TNYPGVATLKIPGY
+2729 TPKIDGY
-2743 TADLESAGKVSI
+2743 TVSLENAGGTAISSG
-2755 TPADHKD
+2755 D
-2762 AVNGVI
+2762 ANEAVAGVI
-2768 TRKFK
+2768 TRKVK

-2786 VYDQDLDKYLGGTD
+2786 VYDQDLDKYLGKTD

-2827 WGYGIVGVPEL
+2827 RGFDIVEVPEL

-2847 GISDQ
+2847 GTSDQ

-2879 DKIPSTNQNY
+2879 DKIPNTNQNY

-3026 NKPSKPGQPTNPDHP
+3026 NKPSNPGRPTNPNHP

-3058 QHGKVNG
+3058 QHSKVKG
-3065 KTDLNG
+3065 ETDLNG
-3071 FVHGISDEKA
+3071 FVDGISDEKA
-3081 GAVAGASDNAQAGT
+3081 GAVAGTSDNAQAGA

>member
-1 MLFNKHSETKQRFGI
+1 MLFNKHAETKQRFGI

-30 LFLTVNNGQK
+30 LFLTINNSQK
-40 VHAATDET
+40 AQAATPENVSST
-48 VTNADNKSGTEDNAV
+48 SNNSNLGQEDSKTA
-63 TTENSETEDKAQEA
+63 SEQ
-77 ANVTEKTNEDKTAT
+77 NVTDQNTDNTQNPSTNQNRGGTTDTTNVAVDVPSTSNAAENNTKTTTSTDDIDTNKNETATDKT
-91 IEEKQT
+91 
-97 EVVAKTSEKV
+97 
-107 GNNATIN
+107 
-114 KSLEAQASED
+114 SL
-124 KTTNAANTEEATKTA
+124 
-139 NDQKSL
+139 
-145 LLLTRLKK
+145 
-153 ANVATSKVAK
+153 
-163 LAVNIK
+163 
-169 SAGPSTDG
+169 
-177 LSDDGLVATDDQG
+177 DDGQNKDKLVDE
-190 VTLSMNKNTLGEG
+190 NK
-203 GQLGNSG
+203 
-210 ITVKLSGTVSA
+210 
-221 GDVYNI
+221 
-227 QVPDFGWGY
+227 P
-236 GIDDSTITTA
+236 
-246 GALGNFATAKKTNVV
+246 TAKKVAA
-261 IDGQNYANYQ
+261 ANMKFFVAKPAA
-271 ITFKQGITIDSKGFQ
+271 ITSTPVLSQDSHDKSM
-286 IVLKNGNNYN
+286 N
-296 GQGRPST
+296 
-303 TIKDGIYDQNIYWS
+303 
-317 RSSQADPTKI
+317 
-327 TENSTLSFTRKVETG
+327 LS
-342 FNKPTFNL
+342 
-350 TAPDGNKVTKLEPDT
+350 
-365 DYQFTLNLNQGT
+365 
-377 GLNGLTDHTS
+377 
-387 SQINSARNYGSV
+387 INSAELSNKTYDPEVITLNATNVHAGDEIVIKVKKGSAYDLNNENLPIGNVNAYDQGDYRVYKLNITASGKFAYKITAKKYNNYWGQPAPMPDTGVTDKDIQWSINGQDQAPLSFKQTIIPQLTADTVYIANSYGASYGAVSSTIKKVIPNQDYNFVYKMTENDGITHDGSYPSNTINSAVNYGST
-399 ITIPVPGGFVLNQ
+399 ITIPVPENFLLNHDATIKANTELDLIDKRNADPQITITQ
-412 ALSMQGSQIEDKTT
+412 AGIGQ
-426 IEQVGGAGGD
+426 D
-436 IIITVPKGSGRQN
+436 IIITVPKGRSKQAAGGEQPYVLNGKFVYDQNNLPEHDTTVEAKDNSFIDQTYTADGQKIQATGGVFKVTIAGKDYKPQSGDLN
-449 YEGKPGYKI
+449 LGVGGAVNNNELLLDSNPTNDPKVVNWFTYNNNSNGITDAKI
-458 IGRFTNHPETTTTF
+458 QLDLADGLHVTGIKTPKDLGTIYN
-472 TANGNRNGNGNI
+472 NIGNI
-484 TVTEKVLTKD
+484 K
-494 GTGTKEIKAVLPPW
+494 
-508 QITLKGA
+508 
-515 KDKPSEGEF
+515 
-524 GVQAWGN
+524 
-531 NNGNIFTQ
+531 
-539 TVPTKI
+539 
-545 ANYFNFTNNSAL
+545 
-557 AYENNLHL
+557 
-565 TFDFDDGLAINALS
+565 
-579 TPKINDID
+579 
-587 RYGTRS
+587 S
-593 YTYTLTLTDGT
+593 YTYEITLTNGKKVTGTVAAGETVSPSDNVGIRSITLTPDTRTIGRNTRTYGLPYVPKISDQTANLSQNLFIAYGNLNDTYDDGT
-604 KVTGT
+604 KVKVDDKLTSSITIFGSNFKSKPDGT
-609 IDAGGKIDVPTK
+609 KVVLYTASGTQTIIDSSKF
-621 TMTITAKSHDKDGKE
+621 TASLG
-636 EFKDI
+636 
-641 VVPVTIK
+641 T
-648 SADLVPNFW
+648 W
-657 AAGAHGDGILNYRTG
+657 
-672 GNFGT
+672 T
-677 NQLISD
+677 NQPSTNPGQQSAGEIALSGGGSGN
-683 ETFMAYGYISDVLN
+683 YSYI
-697 NDLHLP
+697 
-703 KDTKVKSTLTV
+703 
-714 SSPAYRPDTK
+714 Y
-724 FYATDTQTVMS
+724 
-735 KDSIKSALWASGKQ
+735 
-749 DANNRYYSPEID
+749 
-761 YTKEKYGSIS
+761 
-771 INVSNDSKKASNRI
+771 
-785 VEPTFYYVLPAYTNF
+785 EPIFYYVVPGNAVFSGNSV
-800 TGDLTNLLNLN
+800 DRLNKN
-811 PGITD
+811 GNQSPSPIV
-816 GDKSKE
+816 
-822 NIKPK
+822 
-827 LTSYMVGNQQVI
+827 TSYLVNGHQIVKVDYTGTNYQYNTATGANDSLHLDNANNQ
-839 KLDYSGTG
+839 TG
-847 FVYDAN
+847 
-853 KDGNTLPIAI
+853 KTLPWEVYIYSKDIKIVTSGAKGQFLT
-863 DADAEPGVYK
+863 ASDAE
-873 WNVYLFTQTGIVNHD
+873 
-888 AITNTSDVANKYTQN
+888 
-903 VVQEAEKAGKSGSL
+903 KSGSSL
-917 YMIGDG
+917 KLDPNKFYYIGGG
-923 NWEIKTPPVAYAPNT
+923 NWTTATASAVVMADA
-938 VQGNLDVK
+938 
-946 SVANGKSDDKGSEE
+946 ANGNKNNGLYFQQASSDDKGTNQMSFRVNVV
-960 MNYATEIANYSSGSI
+960 NYDTVTDLHNAIGFVNLPTIGYNNSTLNFSLSGPVDANDQTVLYSTTTTDLPTGVGTATPSTDHFLTEKQVRDEIAKGQMSWSDVKSI
-975 KDPYMLI
+975 AIKYDT
-982 NFPQADPVKKCFT
+982 VKANT
-995 FELTGPEKLNSVND
+995 A
-1009 KLTSDDYVVYYS
+1009 
-1021 TEQQD
+1021 
-1026 LPSTKDRGKVP
+1026 TKDIYIYGTDKNIA
-1037 DMTGYVTS
+1037 
-1045 DQVSDWSKIKSAVIK
+1045 Q
-1060 FNTTLP
+1060 
-1066 SGSVVGQI
+1066 
-1074 VFKGKDST
+1074 
-1082 LKTDAGKSANFRA
+1082 DAGKVGKLAWGLYGGNGMPPLVNKNASK
-1095 AVMGETLNPFIT
+1095 
-1107 ENTTITVVGKST
+1107 ITVSGTST
-1119 VNTRLHYKD
+1119 IDVRLHYKD
-1128 TDGQD
+1128 PDEKDQ
-1133 HYINVPTMAKEYNDN
+1133 YINVPSMSKTYKDNDN
-1148 VDTMNSSDFDPNS
+1148 DHPMNESDFSQS
-1161 IPKELVPDHY
+1161 IPTELIPKGY
-1171 ELVANQT
+1171 ELVLKDGQAVK
-1178 PSIIN
+1178 SIIN
-1183 NEDGNSKDAKAEF
+1183 NGGKTWTTDAPDGSAQF
-1196 NKTVTYAFDGDI
+1196 GKTVIYNFDHDT

-1213 APKIDKATQSIKH
+1213 TPKIDKATQSIKH

-1232 NDSSAHQL
+1232 DDSSAHQL

-1254 NEVTGKKTYAASYME
+1254 NEVTGQKTYAASYME
-1269 NGKEVSLSVTK
+1269 NGKKVDLSVTK

-1289 FPAATIPS
+1289 FPAATISS

-1305 NTKDQAN
+1305 NTKDQAS
-1312 ALTHTFTFTAN
+1312 ALPHTFTFTAN
-1323 SNPTIEN
+1323 SNSTIEN
-1330 FVKYAPVKQELQVQV
+1330 TVKYAPVKQELQVQV
-1345 YDDDSKK
+1345 YDDDSKT
-1352 ALDTKDTG
+1352 ALDTTDTG
-1360 ATVDFIG
+1360 AKIDFIG
-1367 NSNAPFPTD
+1367 NSNAAFPTD
-1376 DLQANLNKLKTYYE
+1376 DLQTNLDKLKTYYE
-1390 AKHYIVTLPSAS
+1390 GKNYIVTLPSAS
-1402 GSFDD
+1402 GNFDD
-1407 TNNGPGKDNDVQVIE
+1407 TDNGPDKDKKVQVIE

-1468 TDLVTNIVTKSQW
+1468 TDLVTNKVTNSAW
-1481 TGSHTFAGIDTP
+1481 IGSHTFAGVDTLA
-1493 SVAGYHSDKAVAG
+1493 VAGYHADKAVAG
-1506 NIEVTADSLN
+1506 NIEVTADKLN
-1516 KANEATLAKLMK
+1516 NADEATLAELMK

-1538 YAPDHQELKI
+1538 YTPDHQELKI

-1619 DNTSNGDSLTDKTP
+1619 DNTSNGNSLTDKTP

-1677 YQQTVTQIVKFE
+1677 YQQTVTQIVKFD

-1717 QLAQKDDYTHA
+1717 QLAQKDGYTHA

-1780 KPTDSNSVVNV
+1780 KATDSDSVVKV

-1804 PPTPGTPIVSGSDVR
+1804 PPTPGTPIVPGSDVR

-1824 WNKQAATSESTRII
+1824 WNKQTATSESTRII
-1838 HYIYDDKTFVNGKNV
+1838 HYIYDDNTFVNGKDV
-1853 SLQPVPGL
+1853 SRQPVPGL
-1861 NDIKQAVTY
+1861 DDIKQTVTFT
-1870 AQSATINLVTGEVH
+1870 QSAKINLVTGVVS
-1884 YRGDWEPYSSS
+1884 YQGDWKP
-1895 TTNQKGEVT
+1895 
-1904 TTKDSDSYAKV
+1904 KDSSIYAEV
-1915 SSPNYKTNP
+1915 VSPNYKTNP
-1924 ELKGY
+1924 SLTGY
-1929 TPHQEIVNAANA
+1929 TPHQEVVNAAEA

-1953 YVANKSLV
+1953 YVANNSLV

-1967 KDTGDTLKVDKKTGK
+1967 EDTGDTLKVDKKTGK

-1998 EKQGYKLDHDGYTAN
+1998 EKQGYELVHDGYTAN
-2013 DGDLNQS
+2013 DGHLNQS
-2020 TFDSYDDVPDDQY
+2020 TFDLYDDVPDGQY
-2033 PAEIKQKWT
+2033 PAEVKQKWT

-2048 TIPVT
+2048 KIPVT

-2068 GYDHNYPNGVGQN
+2068 GYDHNYPSGVGQN

-2093 IYTDKPEQAFPSVEQ
+2093 IYTDKPAGHNQAFPSVDQ

-2123 AKGDKDAVTYSNWE
+2123 GKGEKDAVTYSNWE
-2137 PAEAGKESFDKNE
+2137 PAEAGKESFTKNP
-2150 VKVVSGYIA
+2150 VPVIPAYVA

-2196 YKNGTRIPKAPN
+2196 DKEGNPIPDAPT
-2208 PSYNNDFKDPTRITN
+2208 PSYNNDPKDPTRITN

-2243 DNPGKDT
+2243 DKPGENTK
-2250 EVVYVKNKQTIDL
+2250 VVYVKNKQTIDL

-2268 TTNTTLTTQAN
+2268 TTNKTLTTQAN

-2316 PATVPA
+2316 PATIPT

-2343 YLKHGKETI
+2343 YLKHGEETI
-2352 TSDDPKNPGDPIN
+2352 TANDPKNPGDPIN

-2390 VHYEGAGEQTP
+2390 VHYKGAGDQTP

-2406 KDNNTLTRT
+2406 TDDNTLTRT

-2424 VLEISAWQGEK
+2424 VKVTGKGLEISAWQGEK
-2435 NYENVAT
+2435 DYDDVAT

-2451 KKTAGESKVTT
+2451 KKAAGKSKVTT
-2462 ADVER
+2462 ADVDR
-2467 AKDGMITNETTV
+2467 AENGVITNETTV
-2479 VYKPMGKI
+2479 VYQPMGKI
-2487 IPVDKKG
+2487 IPVDKKR

-2503 IFNNDPQ
+2503 IFNNDSQ

-2542 KDREVVYVADN
+2542 KDREVVYVVDN
-2553 QKVLI
+2553 QKVLV

-2565 KTPDQPLDTGKTNVT
+2565 DTPDQPLDTSKTNVT

-2591 PTSAATSVDDLIKYY
+2591 PTGVATSVDNLIKYY
-2606 GSRGYK
+2606 KSRGYK
-2612 VKNKPTAEELAA
+2612 VENKPAPKELAA
-2624 KFDGDQ
+2624 KFDGDK
-2630 TVDQYLKLT
+2630 TVDQYLKLI
-2639 LVHDTETITGENPKK
+2639 LVHDTETITGKNPKTP
-2654 VGDPINP
+2654 GTSINP
-2661 ADPDSKKY
+2661 ADPDSPKY
-2669 GEQTSKENLVI
+2669 DDKSSSENLVVK
-2680 ASEVIIEYEDAGDNT
+2680 SVDIIEYEGAGDNT

-2718 NVLSTTDWTGG
+2718 KVLSTTDWTGG
-2729 TNYPGVATLKIPGY
+2729 TNYPGVATPKIPGY

-2755 TPADHKD
+2755 TPADYKD

-2827 WGYGIVGVPEL
+2827 WGYDIVGVPEL

-2933 TKEVTYTDWTS
+2933 TKEVKYTDWTS
-2944 KNSNWSEY
+2944 KNSNWPEY
-2952 QSPDIPGY
+2952 QSPDVPGY

-2996 PSNPGNPGTTTP
+2996 PSNPGNPDTITP

-3013 PGKPTDPTKPSEP
+3013 PGKPTAPTKPSEP
-3026 NKPSKPGQPTNPDHP
+3026 NKPSKPGRPTNPNHP

-3058 QHGKVNG
+3058 QHSKVNG
-3065 KTDLNG
+3065 ETDLNG
-3071 FVHGISDEKA
+3071 FVDGISDEKA
-3081 GAVAGASDNAQAGT
+3081 GAVAGASDNAQAGA